1 MVCGQESWRI
11 PLRSS
16 GRSPVLIRYHR
27 AIRLLF
33 LAAAVV
39 LGLTTA
45 AAAVQPLPAHGQT
58 PNSPTITIATDQ
70 ASVYEGGLAVFRLT
84 RYGGQSSPIT
94 VRVKTW
100 EPDHEN
106 TSGQNETEQ
115 IHDIQFSSGSR
126 LATLSVLS
134 YIDARLDAGVL
145 ELKAQ
150 VLPSTDGS
158 HQVGIQ
164 DTATVEVLDLQGT
177 VPPTG
182 LTAIG
187 LWSGQASVTEGW
199 LAPLTF
205 RVERYGE
212 TSEPLSVG
220 VMIEDPQGVLRGN
233 HWDPPPLLP
242 TQVEFAAGSAS
253 ETLLISVP
261 DDQRQVQGASFK
273 VVVLPSTGYLIRGTG
288 ELGFE
293 LSEQVD
299 VLQNDAAQQLE
310 LHFGKDG
317 VNDTDANE
325 GDTFKFV
332 VKRRQQDAD
341 TGKTATFVVRVETDR
356 GGRDRLLGDWTED
369 TPTGRLF
376 KDFPLELIGSDTE
389 IGQEIEVIENGA
401 EEDDWSY
408 WASIRILEDW
418 EGNTLTGAEEAEYWT
433 VKQGFRETTIDVADS
448 GDRTGTVYLS
458 TDQTEVYEGATVLF
472 ILTRSGGPMGEARTV
487 KVKTRE
493 RNRKHNNSIWK
504 GVYYDVT
511 FKPWQST
518 ATLSVLAYVDGEAEE
533 NDDDTLEA
541 ALNDVGTGYQ
551 IGNEDALVVEINDPP
566 DSIPIV
572 DISSY
577 PAVVDEGDAAV
588 FTLSRSGDLSSDVTV
603 NIRYEDVFEVLRGNH
618 WEPAPDLPTAVTI
631 PAGVTTLDVD
641 VPIPDDQRDVPG
653 SRGFLLEIKP
663 SDDYLIGGLDWGTLA
678 SIDVRDNDTAQE
690 LEFYWGFLG
699 EEEDEPAWE
708 DGQAWRTCVTATS
721 CIHGPAEGIFYY
733 EDDRAFAPDYNFDEH
748 WPAHF
753 GVIRRAEDVG
763 KTATFV
769 VRVEHNRG
777 WESPRHADWPID
789 PETGNH
795 YFEFPLTLTGNQRQL
810 VGRIEILDNGIPDP
824 RGWEYSAEI
833 KRIEDV
839 SKGRVLNLAT
849 EAQYWTVQE
858 QPNRLR
864 KNVIRPFDRRW
875 PVYHIENPTPDP
887 VMEGQEVTF
896 TIRRSTGNS
905 FEPAEF
911 QVRTWEPNR
920 REPDGTNP
928 SEQIHTFTLPA
939 VPMTDLLTAHATH
952 TITFAVTATDDTEYE
967 ASDFLKVELL
977 DTVRRNGHSN
987 DSGEVRI
994 VDDDQPTV
1002 SLSVNSTSVTEGDP
1016 VTFTLTRGA
1025 NTTGELIVGVAV
1037 DDPGGFLQ
1045 GNVAWEAVEVP
1056 SSVVFAPGETVKE
1069 INLTPPDDWRDIPN
1083 STLTFTVTQEPEFE
1097 MVGPASLTVQVA
1109 DDDVAPQ
1116 VQISFNQAEVDEGN
1130 DLILAISRI
1139 GEDKNPVE
1147 VALTVGPVG
1156 DQQYQEVA
1164 METGQSLLHIV
1175 YNHPDDSRKG
1185 PDVVYEATLHLGPP
1199 EFWTPTGQ
1207 TSVTGAIL
1215 DNDSYRVGVEAQAR
1229 IYDEGQVLY
1238 YRYFHDGHTAE
1249 NLSVK
1254 LWHSETGNAVGDYFL
1269 GQSNKTIPAGYT
1281 GYRQGYAAEAN
1292 DGSDGDAEFTIKVL
1306 PSEYYEIDPNHA
1318 SVTITVRD
1326 RDPLPVLEFPTS
1338 VEYVGEGEGNA
1349 EIPVDL
1355 TSLLPVLRTVTVDYQ
1370 VIEGNYTDGTD
1381 ITESSGTLEFPAG
1394 TTQVIIE
1401 APVIQDLIA
1410 EGDEQFTVVLSNPVN
1425 ATLLF
1430 GLTTLSSVVIIND
1443 DEPSVSMEAAAA
1455 AVNEGSD
1462 AVFNLTRSRNISDE
1476 LTVLLQVIESA
1487 PKNATS
1493 QVAATFPAGQATTQL
1508 TVSTEDDRVSLG
1520 TYTVTALLES
1530 PNSNG
1535 QPPTYSIEGPLT
1547 ASVTVRDDD
1556 LPEVKIDLISS
1567 GRVYEGDPVEFLL
1580 SRRYFGPELTVS
1592 LGYNPAAAYT
1602 TGLIPTSV
1610 TLPAGANSVR
1620 VTIRTEDDSVAE
1632 DTGELTVTVLDG
1644 VGYRPGYPST
1654 YTLSIFDNDGHR
1666 PGVGVQAAESW
1677 VDEGEDVVFTVTRSG
1692 SAQDPLDARLRLYR
1706 LRSRVTEADLSDP
1719 TLGITTPKDHIFFDE
1734 EEITVSFPTGTRT
1747 FTITKS
1753 TTNDNFNYG
1762 NSSYH
1767 AIVLAGPDD
1776 DYNAY
1781 YDHRETVWVQDDD
1794 RPTVTITA
1802 TTTELYGYPG
1812 HSYGLGT
1819 EFDNPNLELPIILAR
1834 TGDTSGRLLIPG
1846 WVPFTTHNPAPDHD
1860 EDGSLLHDGFFG
1872 HIPPGE
1878 TSYAATYLVHRKVN
1892 ALGRSYRIVLADPHY
1907 CPDDPEECGYGPQ
1920 YTVGTPQEATFRS
1933 YSNLMGVR
1941 IEADQ
1946 TTVAEGGTATF
1957 TLYRHGGKP
1966 DAMTRPLQVRVGVTQ
1981 EGDYISGAI
1990 PETVTFQAGQASA
2003 TLSVPTSNDA
2013 MDEPDGVINAG
2024 ILDADSFDDDE
2035 YAYEFGKYVGTP
2047 WVIYSV
2053 TTAVTDDDYV
2063 LPEVSVADGI
2073 ASEDAGTIEFA
2084 VSLDR
2089 SNNEEASSVDWATQE
2104 DGTTDTATSGIDFT
2118 AASGTLNFAIGETE
2132 KTVTVTLLDDDM
2144 DENHENFNVVLS
2156 NPQNVTLGD
2165 ATATGTI
2172 LDEELASAVIFA
2184 SSQQQDVVE
2193 GEDIVLRM
2201 QRLFPSEPGQVVNV
2215 DDPCYEGSPNTC
2227 FTSSPDANQANVP
2240 LTVNVRVT
2248 QEGAVISG
2256 TAPTTVTFQPGS
2268 IYAYLIISTDDDAT
2282 VEPDGKIKAEI
2293 LNGSGYSPLFVG
2305 YTQSPDEFL
2314 PTSIRTV
2321 YDNDLTFSVGDAAA
2335 SEDAGTLDFT
2345 VSLNA
2350 AAPGDVS
2357 VDVTTVDG
2365 DATSHDNVTATS
2377 LGPDFTAGTKT
2388 LTFLKGEQTKTLSV
2402 ALVDDSI
2409 QERAETFT
2417 VQLSN
2422 SPEHSILADGI
2433 GVGTI
2438 VDDEQPMVA
2447 SVSRTYSIVDEDRA
2461 GPVRFIVELSH
2472 PDTVA
2477 SERNV
2482 SVGWQVAA
2490 GTATEGEDYLA
2501 AGGMYNFPV
2510 GTTSGFLDVTLE
2522 DDNLFEE
2529 EFETFTVELIQQ
2541 GTRLAAISATGA
2553 SFEASIRD
2561 NETLTTGITAESKS
2575 VAEGQLAIFRVT
2587 LTGGLTAEATSV
2599 HVEALGTAEA
2609 AEDYG
2614 IPFGSLSFPPGDSTG
2629 RTVTLEIPAGQ
2640 PSGTITYPI
2649 LNDSVEEDDE
2659 TLTVEVFS
2667 ASSGKRAVSVSPT
2680 QSRASATIL
2689 DQGALTVSIEGVPSV
2704 DEGNAATFTV
2714 YLSKTISED
2723 ISVEWST
2730 RQPGQLLTA
2739 AETAEPDIDYPASAD
2754 TVGIPAGDT
2763 AATFTVSTTD
2773 DTLAEGGETFLVA
2786 LEEARRT
2793 QIVPLGVTQ
2802 AFTTI
2807 VDNDAVPDGLTVAA
2821 TPVRLTEDA
2830 GATDIAV
2837 TVTLDGTTQFTVD
2850 TPVTIE
2856 FIDRPNVNLNAALG
2870 EDYSATTANVAIP
2883 AGQSSV
2889 TTTVTLT
2896 PVDDNIAEDNEIAR
2910 LTAKS
2915 TALTGSD
2922 GLGIVIE
2929 DNDTEPVEV
2938 VITATP
2944 DALDETAGL
2953 TPLDVTASLVGQTAR
2968 QVVTVVTVTTGSGTA
2983 TVGED
2988 FEAASITLT
2997 VPVGE
3002 TSASGTLN
3010 LTVNDDTAHEG
3021 DETLE
3026 ISGNAPG
3033 LMVTEAEVTIRDDDT
3048 APTSIGLSV
3057 TASPV
3062 TEGGGPVSLPV
3073 RATLLGGG
3081 SRVKDTIVNVAVADL
3096 TATALD
3102 DYTAV
3107 WDTPALTIPAG
3118 QFRANTT
3125 LTLTPVQDT
3134 FDEGAETV
3142 AVRGENPDPGLPV
3155 NGVRLTIGDDDPAPT
3170 TVRLAVTPD
3179 SIYEATGVGFVEVTA
3194 ILEGTSTLQEDLQIN
3209 VILVRPDS
3217 KTLTTVGTLLAPLV
3231 ITAGESSG
3239 TSSMLYAGLND
3250 DVDDEDE
3257 TVEVRGDSS
3266 NPDLQVVS
3274 GEVVV
3279 KDDDTAG
3286 VSIWP
3291 SSLSVGEGRRQ
3302 NYTIELDSEPT
3313 SDVTVT
3319 LDLPAN
3325 AGFTVNPGT
3334 ITFTPQTWGPKY
3346 VYVRGNQDDDAADEP
3361 PATIAH
3367 TVISTD
3373 TLYSGAAAGS
3383 VSVTIKDDETAGVT
3397 ISESTLGIEEGATVT
3412 YTVVLDTAPTGD
3424 VTVTIGGATDND
3436 LALDKTSLTFTTTD
3450 WDTPQTVTVTA
3461 EQDDD
3466 AVDEPVVNLTHNVSS
3481 TVDNAYDGTIV
3492 DSVSVTVIDDDTA
3505 GVTVSPTAVTVVGGR
3520 SNEYSVVLDTEP
3532 AGDVSVTIAGLTTTD
3547 LSLDKTSL
3555 TFTTSDWSTAQTVKA
3570 TALEEAAPGTVT
3582 LTHAVSSAADG
3593 EYDGVSADSVAVTI
3607 LEARDEPVVQVGV
3620 TTSDQELTVAEGESN
3635 TYRIVLSS
3643 QPAGVVTVSIG
3654 GIAQTDLSL
3663 SAIPLT
3669 FTTSNWNT
3677 ARTVTVTADQDDDA
3691 VDDTATLTHT
3701 VSSPD
3706 DDDYDGVIAGS
3717 VSVTVTDDDSVG
3729 VTVSKT
3735 SLDIEEGDSATYTV
3749 VLDSEPTGSVTV
3761 TIGGVADSDLTPDKT
3776 SLTFTDQ
3783 DWDVEQEVTV
3793 TAEHDNDAVNE
3804 PQVTITHTVSS
3815 PDADEYDGVIAG
3827 SVSVTVTDD
3836 DSVGVTVS
3844 KTSLDIEEGDSAT
3857 YTVVLD
3863 SEPTGSVT
3871 VTIGGV
3877 ADNDLTPDKTSLTFT
3892 DQDWDAAQTVTVT
3905 AAQDDD
3911 AVDDTATLT
3920 HTVSSPDDDYD
3931 GLIAGSVSVT
3941 VTDDDSVGVTVSKTS
3956 LDIEEGDSA
3965 TYTVVLDSEPT
3976 GSVTV
3981 TVNAPA
3987 NTDVTAEPASLT
3999 FTVNDWDTP
4008 QEVTVAVAQDGDAA
4022 DADATV
4028 THSVSGG
4035 DPAYSAVSVADVAV
4049 SVTDDDK
4056 STVFAADASS
4066 RILTRY
4072 GATTEIALSDY
4083 LADGVTGITFTLSSC
4098 DEWRG
4103 DYYDSAVVEDERLV
4117 LESNTLG
4124 HIHGSNTQPET
4135 VCTITGTG
4143 GGRNQDQEFRLY
4155 TVSDRTPLSLLP
4167 GALSLVEARPSE
4179 VDIRISV
4186 PQGAQDYLR
4195 LGWREIG
4202 GQPIFRVVS
4211 GVSDGTV
4218 LTITDLEQGTEYD
4231 VRASLMTFQGF
4242 DLYRVGNSGAP
4253 LSLILDGRPD
4263 SKWIGNLASGG
4274 LGMSQT
4280 IRVMSAYRSSLSI
4293 ADVRESE
4300 DVGDMVF
4307 EVTLSEASDDVVTV
4321 DWTTSSDTAETPTDY
4336 QAESG
4341 TLTFPAGEIVQTL
4354 TVTIN
4359 NDMVDEEEEETFTVT
4374 LTNAV
4379 NAMIEDAFAT
4389 GTITDDDVP
4398 SVTVSFG
4405 QDTYTVDEGSNV
4417 TVKVKLDADPER
4429 TVTIPITATDQD
4441 GASGDDYSGVPARVT
4456 FNSGDTEVDISFSAA
4471 SDNVDDD
4478 GESVKLTFGSSLPTG
4493 VIKGSTD
4500 EAVVNITDDDVPS
4513 VTVSFGQGTYT
4524 VDEGSNVT
4532 VKVKLDADPE
4542 RTVTIPITATDQDGA
4557 SGDDYSGVPARV
4569 TFNSG
4574 DTEVDISFSAAS
4586 DNVDDDGESVKLTFG
4601 SSLPTGVTKGS
4612 TDEAVVNI
4620 TDDDVPSVS
4629 VSFGQD
4635 TYTVAEGSSVT
4646 VKVKLDA
4653 DPERTVAIPIT
4664 TANRG
4669 GTSDSDYSGVPARV
4683 TFNSGDTEKSFTI
4696 EATEDNLEDSGES
4709 VKLGLGTLPTG
4720 VSAGTNDEASVSIA
4734 NVSAQNSLTVN
4745 FGASVYGMIEGD
4757 TAFVM
4762 VTLSTAPG
4770 SEVTIPLTKVE
4781 QGGASSADYSGVP
4794 GGLTFG
4800 SSVTEKT
4807 FTFSSTEDA
4816 IDDDGESVK
4825 LGFGM
4830 LPDGIAAGST
4840 SETTVDIIDDD
4851 APATVEV
4858 SFEKGTY
4865 TVDEGSSVTVKVK
4878 LDADPE
4884 RTVTIPITAT
4894 DQDGASGDD
4903 YSGVPARVT
4912 FNSGDTEVDISFSAA
4927 SDNVDDDDESVKL
4940 TFGSLPDGVSASG
4953 TTEATVNITDDDTA
4967 GVTVNPTS
4975 LTLDEGGTATY
4986 TVVLDTEPTG
4996 DVTVTIQDP
5005 TDNTDVTA
5013 GPASLA
5019 FTDQNWDTA
5028 QTVTVSAAQDDNAGD
5043 ETATITHTV
5052 AVYGTVT
5059 TADDVTVA
5067 VADDAPDSLAVSFE
5081 KGTYTVDEGS
5091 SVTVKVKLDAD
5102 PERTVTI
5109 PITATDQDGA
5119 SGDDYSGV
5127 PARVTFNSGDTEVD
5141 ISFSAAS
5148 DNVDDDGESVKLT
5161 FGSSLPTGVT
5171 KGSTDE
5177 AVVNITDDDVP
5188 SVSVSF
5194 GQDTYTVAEGSSVT
5208 VKVKLDADPERTVAI
5223 PITTANRG
5231 GTSDSDYSGVPAR
5244 VTFNSGDTEVDI
5256 SFSAASDNVDD
5267 DGESVK
5273 LTFGSSLPTGVTKGS
5288 TDEAVVN
5295 ITDDDVPSVSVS
5307 FGQDTYT
5314 VAEGSSVTVKVKL
5327 DADPERT
5334 VTIPI
5339 TATDQDGASGDDY
5352 SGVPARVTF
5361 NSGDTEVDISFSAA
5375 SDNVDD
5381 DGESVKLTFGSS
5393 LPTGVTKGSTDEA
5406 VVNITDDD
5414 VPSVSVSF
5422 GQDTYTVDEGSSVT
5436 VKVKLDEDPER
5447 TVTIPIT
5454 ATDQDGA
5461 SGDDYSG
5468 VPARVTFNSGDTE
5481 VDITFSAASDNVD
5494 DDGESV
5500 KLGFGNLPEGVTASA
5515 SAQESTVS
5523 IMDDDVTISFGAEQ
5537 YSATEGGP
5545 DAKIT
5550 VKLNSAPLSQVI
5562 IPLTAQGHDGAT
5574 QADWS
5579 GVPASLTFGTGDTSK
5594 HFDLVAFDDT
5604 VEDDGEMV
5612 ELGFGPLPAGVL
5624 AGTPSTARVTLMN
5637 DDEAVTEVSFESSDY
5652 SVNEGHGVEVMVK
5665 LDPAPDHPM
5674 DIQLHKTN
5682 MNGASDG
5689 DYHGIPS
5696 MLTFE
5701 TGETEKGFTFF
5712 AEPDNE
5718 NDDGETVMVSFEA
5731 LPAMVRKGDPSE
5743 ARVTLRDNGSPSQ
5756 DGITCIDHN
5765 RDNIVTILSGRGEIS
5780 KPGETD
5786 TWIIPGVDP
5795 YRTYFVEI
5803 LGADS
5808 NEDIWGQSFGT
5819 LTLEDPD
5826 PVSYYHEDH
5835 IGASGGGWGL
5845 GSIRAE
5851 NGVGRNIRFIFIGG
5865 TPGDYVLTVESGVED
5880 GTGSYQV
5887 LVRHSNYCIT
5897 RADGSILFPWEGG
5910 PKGYALDVPG
5920 NTSTTASV
5928 YHPISDSGLFDHSSG
5943 PPLLGDNWDDEPD
5956 EDWYQLPLKANMEY
5970 EVYLEADSD
5979 VPVKHRLTRPRIVG
5993 IYDEQGVEVHP
6004 GAAGSG
6010 TDTSVSLTFQTTNL
6024 GRYYLAVGSNPGDR
6038 EGLYSFYVQEVRTGN
6053 AGQAATNNSPTGGPG
6068 ITDLPRVGEVLTA
6081 TTSGISDADGVE
6093 NASFSYQWV
6102 RHDPAANT
6110 DTDIPGETGSTYT
6123 VTREDRDRAIK
6134 VRVSFTDDGGNHETL
6149 TSFALLVLPPVNT
6162 PATGQP
6168 TISGRIEVGQ
6178 TLTADTSG
6186 ISDHDGLDNVAY
6198 SYQWIRN
6205 DGTSDT
6211 DITDATDS
6219 THTLAD
6225 ADGGQTIKV
6234 RVSFTD
6240 DAGNDERLTSAA
6252 TAEVSAGEATAEP
6265 PGRPSNLT
6273 GAANPDGTVTLRWD
6287 APDDDS
6293 VTGYQILRR
6302 RPGEGEGTLLV
6313 HVNDTGSTATEYTD
6327 NDVTPDVGH
6336 AYRVKAINAAGLS
6349 KQSNFVNVTP
6359 GQPAEPAQNNP
6370 ATGTPGIGGTVQ
6382 VGETLTADT
6391 SGIADEDGLTNVS
6404 YSYQWIVSDGG
6415 ADIDITSATDSS
6427 YTLVDADEGLAI
6439 KVRVSFTDDAGNE
6452 EAFTS
6457 VATATVAARP
6467 NKP

>member
-1 MVCGQESWRI
+1 M
-11 PLRSS
+11 
-16 GRSPVLIRYHR
+16 
-27 AIRLLF
+27 
-33 LAAAVV
+33 
-39 LGLTTA
+39 
-45 AAAVQPLPAHGQT
+45 
-58 PNSPTITIATDQ
+58 
-70 ASVYEGGLAVFRLT
+70 
-84 RYGGQSSPIT
+84 
-94 VRVKTW
+94 
-100 EPDHEN
+100 
-106 TSGQNETEQ
+106 
-115 IHDIQFSSGSR
+115 
-126 LATLSVLS
+126 
-134 YIDARLDAGVL
+134 
-145 ELKAQ
+145 
-150 VLPSTDGS
+150 
-158 HQVGIQ
+158 
-164 DTATVEVLDLQGT
+164 
-177 VPPTG
+177 
-182 LTAIG
+182 
-187 LWSGQASVTEGW
+187 
-199 LAPLTF
+199 
-205 RVERYGE
+205 
-212 TSEPLSVG
+212 
-220 VMIEDPQGVLRGN
+220 
-233 HWDPPPLLP
+233 
-242 TQVEFAAGSAS
+242 
-253 ETLLISVP
+253 
-261 DDQRQVQGASFK
+261 
-273 VVVLPSTGYLIRGTG
+273 
-288 ELGFE
+288 
-293 LSEQVD
+293 
-299 VLQNDAAQQLE
+299 
-310 LHFGKDG
+310 
-317 VNDTDANE
+317 
-325 GDTFKFV
+325 
-332 VKRRQQDAD
+332 
-341 TGKTATFVVRVETDR
+341 
-356 GGRDRLLGDWTED
+356 
-369 TPTGRLF
+369 
-376 KDFPLELIGSDTE
+376 
-389 IGQEIEVIENGA
+389 
-401 EEDDWSY
+401 
-408 WASIRILEDW
+408 
-418 EGNTLTGAEEAEYWT
+418 
-433 VKQGFRETTIDVADS
+433 
-448 GDRTGTVYLS
+448 
-458 TDQTEVYEGATVLF
+458 
-472 ILTRSGGPMGEARTV
+472 
-487 KVKTRE
+487 
-493 RNRKHNNSIWK
+493 
-504 GVYYDVT
+504 
-511 FKPWQST
+511 
-518 ATLSVLAYVDGEAEE
+518 
-533 NDDDTLEA
+533 
-541 ALNDVGTGYQ
+541 
-551 IGNEDALVVEINDPP
+551 
-566 DSIPIV
+566 
-572 DISSY
+572 
-577 PAVVDEGDAAV
+577 
-588 FTLSRSGDLSSDVTV
+588 
-603 NIRYEDVFEVLRGNH
+603 
-618 WEPAPDLPTAVTI
+618 
-631 PAGVTTLDVD
+631 
-641 VPIPDDQRDVPG
+641 
-653 SRGFLLEIKP
+653 
-663 SDDYLIGGLDWGTLA
+663 
-678 SIDVRDNDTAQE
+678 
-690 LEFYWGFLG
+690 
-699 EEEDEPAWE
+699 
-708 DGQAWRTCVTATS
+708 
-721 CIHGPAEGIFYY
+721 
-733 EDDRAFAPDYNFDEH
+733 
-748 WPAHF
+748 
-753 GVIRRAEDVG
+753 G

-777 WESPRHADWPID
+777 WESPRHAHWPID
-789 PETGNH
+789 PETGKH

-833 KRIEDV
+833 KRVEDV
-839 SKGRVLNLAT
+839 SDGTVLT
-849 EAQYWTVQE
+849 RKQEAQYWTVQE

-896 TIRRSTGNS
+896 TILRNSGNS

-939 VPMTDLLTAHATH
+939 VPMTDLLTANATN

-967 ASDFLKVELL
+967 ASDFLQVELL
-977 DTVRRNGHSN
+977 DTVRRNGQST

-1016 VTFTLTRGA
+1016 VAFTLTRGA

-1069 INLTPPDDWRDIPN
+1069 INLTPPDDWRDIPD

-1164 METGQSLLHIV
+1164 METGQSLLHII

-1215 DNDSYRVGVEAQAR
+1215 DNDPYRVGVEAQAR

-1292 DGSDGDAEFTIKVL
+1292 DGSDGDAEFTIEVL

-1394 TTQVIIE
+1394 TTQIIIE
-1401 APVIQDLIA
+1401 APVIQDTIA
-1410 EGDEQFTVVLSNPVN
+1410 ESDEQFTVVLSNPVN
-1425 ATLLF
+1425 ATLQD
-1430 GLTTLSSVVIIND
+1430 GQTTLSAVVIIND

-1462 AVFNLTRSRNISDE
+1462 AVFNLTRSRNTSDE
-1476 LTVLLQVIESA
+1476 LTVLLQVIETA

-1508 TVSTEDDRVSLG
+1508 TVSTEDDQVSLG
-1520 TYTVTALLES
+1520 TYTVTALLGS
-1530 PNSNG
+1530 LNSNG

-1556 LPEVKIDLISS
+1556 LPEVRIILISS
-1567 GRVYEGDPVEFLL
+1567 GRLFEGDPVEFLI
-1580 SRRYFGPELTVS
+1580 SRPFIGPELTVS
-1592 LGYNPAAAYT
+1592 LEYNPAAAYT

-1610 TLPAGANSVR
+1610 TLPAGAYSVR

-1644 VGYRPGYPST
+1644 VGYRPTYPST
-1654 YTLSIFDNDGHR
+1654 FTFPIFDNDGGL
-1666 PGVGVQAAESW
+1666 PAVGVQAAESW

-1719 TLGITTPKDHIFFDE
+1719 TLGITTPKELIFFDE
-1734 EEITVSFPTGTRT
+1734 EEVTVSFPAGTGT

-1753 TTNDNFNYG
+1753 TTDDNFNYG
-1762 NSSYH
+1762 NSTYH
-1767 AIVLAGPDD
+1767 AVVLAGPND
-1776 DYNAY
+1776 DYRAY

-1802 TTTELYGYPG
+1802 TTTEVYGYPRR
-1812 HSYGLGT
+1812 SDDLGMA
-1819 EFDNPNLELPIILAR
+1819 FDNPLLELPVTLTR
-1834 TGDTSGRLLIPG
+1834 TGDTSGRLIISG
-1846 WVPFTTHNPAPDHD
+1846 WTPFTTYNPAPDHD
-1860 EDGSLLHDGFFG
+1860 EHVRQRDTTFFG

-1878 TSYAATYLVHRKVN
+1878 TSYAATHLFHSNVN

-1920 YTVGTPQEATFRS
+1920 YTVGTPQEATIRS

-1990 PETVTFQAGQASA
+1990 PETVTFQPGQASA

-2013 MDEPDGVINAG
+2013 MDEPNGVINAS
-2024 ILDADSFDDDE
+2024 ILSADSFDDDE

-2084 VSLDR
+2084 VSLNR
-2089 SNNEEASSVDWATQE
+2089 ANNEEAASVDWATQE

-2201 QRLFPSEPGQVVNV
+2201 QRLFPREPGQVVNV

-2227 FTSSPDANQANVP
+2227 FTSSPDANQTNVP

-2248 QEGAVISG
+2248 QEGTVISG

-2377 LGPDFTAGTKT
+2377 LGPDFTAGTQT
-2388 LTFLKGEQTKTLSV
+2388 LTFLKGEQTKILSV
-2402 ALVDDSI
+2402 ALLDDSI

-2422 SPEHSILADGI
+2422 SPEHSTLADGI
-2433 GVGTI
+2433 GVGNI
-2438 VDDEQPMVA
+2438 VDDEQHMVA

-2477 SERNV
+2477 SERHV

-2501 AGGMYNFPV
+2501 AGGMYKFPV

-2529 EFETFTVELIQQ
+2529 EFETFAVELIQQ

-2553 SFEASIRD
+2553 SFEVSIRD
-2561 NETLTTGITAESKS
+2561 NETLTTAITAESKS

-2609 AEDYG
+2609 VEDYG

-2754 TVGIPAGDT
+2754 TVVIPVGDT

-2773 DTLAEGGETFLVA
+2773 DTLAEGGETFRVA
-2786 LEEARRT
+2786 LEEARRGTGSESDPVPLGVT
-2793 QIVPLGVTQ
+2793 QAGSESDPVPLGVTQ

-2807 VDNDAVPDGLTVAA
+2807 VDNDAVPNGFTVSA

-2830 GATDIAV
+2830 GATEIAV
-2837 TVTLDGTTQFTVD
+2837 TVTLDGTTQLTVD

-2856 FIDRPNVNLNAALG
+2856 FIDRPNANLNATLG
-2870 EDYSATTANVAIP
+2870 EDYSATTANVVIP

-2915 TALTGSD
+2915 TALTGSHA
-2922 GLGIVIE
+2922 LGIVIE
-2929 DNDTEPVEV
+2929 DNDIEPVEV

-2953 TPLDVTASLVGQTAR
+2953 TPLDVTATLVGQTAR

-2988 FEAASITLT
+2988 FEAASIILT

-3002 TSASGTLN
+3002 MSASGTLN

-3062 TEGGGPVSLPV
+3062 TEGGGAVSLPV

-3118 QFRANTT
+3118 QFSANTT

-3194 ILEGTSTLQEDLQIN
+3194 ILEGTSTLQKDLQIN
-3209 VILVRPDS
+3209 VLLVRPDS
-3217 KTLTTVGTLLAPLV
+3217 KTLTIVGTLLAPLV

-3250 DVDDEDE
+3250 DVDDADE

-3291 SSLSVGEGRRQ
+3291 SSLSVEEGRRQ

-3319 LDLPAN
+3319 VDLPAN

-3383 VSVTIKDDETAGVT
+3383 VSVTIKDDETAAVT

-3492 DSVSVTVIDDDTA
+3492 DSVSVTVIDDDTV

-3570 TALEEAAPGTVT
+3570 TALGEAAPGTVT
-3582 LTHAVSSAADG
+3582 LTHTVSSAADG
-3593 EYDGVSADSVAVTI
+3593 EYVGVSADSVAVTI

-3620 TTSDQELTVAEGESN
+3620 TTSDQELTVAEGESK

-3677 ARTVTVTADQDDDA
+3677 AQTVTVTADQDDDA

-3706 DDDYDGVIAGS
+3706 DDDYDGLSAGG

-3729 VTVSKT
+3729 VTISDT
-3735 SLDIEEGDSATYTV
+3735 SLDMEEGDSAPYTV
-3749 VLDSEPTGSVTV
+3749 VLTSEPAGDVTV
-3761 TIGGVADSDLTPDKT
+3761 AIEGITDTDLSPDNA
-3776 SLTFTDQ
+3776 SLIFTAQ
-3783 DWDVEQEVTV
+3783 NWSIPQTVTL
-3793 TAEHDNDAVNE
+3793 TAEHDNDTVDE
-3804 PQVTITHTVSS
+3804 PQVTITHSVSS
-3815 PDADEYDGVIAG
+3815 TDDPTYGGLNVG
-3827 SVSVTVTDD
+3827 SIVVTVTDD
-3836 DSVGVTVS
+3836 DTVGVTVS
-3844 KTSLDIEEGDSAT
+3844 FKQGS
-3857 YTVVLD
+3857 YTVA
-3863 SEPTGSVT
+3863 EGS
-3871 VTIGGV
+3871 
-3877 ADNDLTPDKTSLTFT
+3877 
-3892 DQDWDAAQTVTVT
+3892 TVTVT
-3905 AAQDDD
+3905 VTLNANPERTVTIPLTATDQDGASSSDYSGVP
-3911 AVDDTATLT
+3911 ASITFNADDT
-3920 HTVSSPDDDYD
+3920 
-3931 GLIAGSVSVT
+3931 
-3941 VTDDDSVGVTVSKTS
+3941 
-3956 LDIEEGDSA
+3956 
-3965 TYTVVLDSEPT
+3965 
-3976 GSVTV
+3976 
-3981 TVNAPA
+3981 
-3987 NTDVTAEPASLT
+3987 
-3999 FTVNDWDTP
+3999 
-4008 QEVTVAVAQDGDAA
+4008 EVD
-4022 DADATV
+4022 
-4028 THSVSGG
+4028 
-4035 DPAYSAVSVADVAV
+4035 
-4049 SVTDDDK
+4049 
-4056 STVFAADASS
+4056 
-4066 RILTRY
+4066 
-4072 GATTEIALSDY
+4072 
-4083 LADGVTGITFTLSSC
+4083 ITFT
-4098 DEWRG
+4098 
-4103 DYYDSAVVEDERLV
+4103 A
-4117 LESNTLG
+4117 T
-4124 HIHGSNTQPET
+4124 
-4135 VCTITGTG
+4135 
-4143 GGRNQDQEFRLY
+4143 QDQDNDDGESVKLTFGN
-4155 TVSDRTPLSLLP
+4155 LP
-4167 GALSLVEARPSE
+4167 A
-4179 VDIRISV
+4179 
-4186 PQGAQDYLR
+4186 
-4195 LGWREIG
+4195 
-4202 GQPIFRVVS
+4202 
-4211 GVSDGTV
+4211 GVSAGT
-4218 LTITDLEQGTEYD
+4218 TDE
-4231 VRASLMTFQGF
+4231 A
-4242 DLYRVGNSGAP
+4242 
-4253 LSLILDGRPD
+4253 
-4263 SKWIGNLASGG
+4263 
-4274 LGMSQT
+4274 
-4280 IRVMSAYRSSLSI
+4280 
-4293 ADVRESE
+4293 
-4300 DVGDMVF
+4300 MV
-4307 EVTLSEASDDVVTV
+4307 
-4321 DWTTSSDTAETPTDY
+4321 
-4336 QAESG
+4336 
-4341 TLTFPAGEIVQTL
+4341 
-4354 TVTIN
+4354 N
-4359 NDMVDEEEEETFTVT
+4359 
-4374 LTNAV
+4374 
-4379 NAMIEDAFAT
+4379 
-4389 GTITDDDVP
+4389 ITDDDVP
-4398 SVTVSFG
+4398 SVAVSFEQG
-4405 QDTYTVDEGSNV
+4405 SYSVDEGSTV
-4417 TVKVKLDADPER
+4417 TVTVTLNADPER
-4429 TVTIPITATDQD
+4429 TVTIPITTTDQD
-4441 GASGDDYSGVPARVT
+4441 GASSSDYSGVPASVT
-4456 FNSGDTEVDISFSAA
+4456 FNAGDTEVDITFTA
-4471 SDNVDDD
+4471 SSDSVDDD
-4478 GESVKLTFGSSLPTG
+4478 GESVKLTFGNLPVG
-4493 VIKGSTD
+4493 VSAGSTD
-4500 EAVVNITDDDVPS
+4500 EAVVTITDDDVPS
-4513 VTVSFGQGTYT
+4513 VEVSFKQGSYSVAEGDT
-4524 VDEGSNVT
+4524 VDVT
-4532 VKVKLDADPE
+4532 VTLSEDPE
-4542 RTVTIPITATDQDGA
+4542 RTVTVPITTTDQD
-4557 SGDDYSGVPARV
+4557 
-4569 TFNSG
+4569 
-4574 DTEVDISFSAAS
+4574 
-4586 DNVDDDGESVKLTFG
+4586 
-4601 SSLPTGVTKGS
+4601 
-4612 TDEAVVNI
+4612 
-4620 TDDDVPSVS
+4620 
-4629 VSFGQD
+4629 
-4635 TYTVAEGSSVT
+4635 
-4646 VKVKLDA
+4646 
-4653 DPERTVAIPIT
+4653 
-4664 TANRG
+4664 
-4669 GTSDSDYSGVPARV
+4669 
-4683 TFNSGDTEKSFTI
+4683 
-4696 EATEDNLEDSGES
+4696 
-4709 VKLGLGTLPTG
+4709 
-4720 VSAGTNDEASVSIA
+4720 
-4734 NVSAQNSLTVN
+4734 
-4745 FGASVYGMIEGD
+4745 
-4757 TAFVM
+4757 
-4762 VTLSTAPG
+4762 
-4770 SEVTIPLTKVE
+4770 
-4781 QGGASSADYSGVP
+4781 GASSADYSGVP
-4794 GGLTFG
+4794 ANVTFVPG
-4800 SSVTEKT
+4800 DTEETIT
-4807 FTFSSTEDA
+4807 FTATQDL
-4816 IDDDGESVK
+4816 DNDDGESVK
-4825 LGFGM
+4825 L
-4830 LPDGIAAGST
+4830 
-4840 SETTVDIIDDD
+4840 
-4851 APATVEV
+4851 
-4858 SFEKGTY
+4858 
-4865 TVDEGSSVTVKVK
+4865 
-4878 LDADPE
+4878 
-4884 RTVTIPITAT
+4884 
-4894 DQDGASGDD
+4894 
-4903 YSGVPARVT
+4903 
-4912 FNSGDTEVDISFSAA
+4912 
-4927 SDNVDDDDESVKL
+4927 
-4940 TFGSLPDGVSASG
+4940 
-4953 TTEATVNITDDDTA
+4953 
-4967 GVTVNPTS
+4967 
-4975 LTLDEGGTATY
+4975 
-4986 TVVLDTEPTG
+4986 
-4996 DVTVTIQDP
+4996 
-5005 TDNTDVTA
+5005 
-5013 GPASLA
+5013 
-5019 FTDQNWDTA
+5019 
-5028 QTVTVSAAQDDNAGD
+5028 
-5043 ETATITHTV
+5043 
-5052 AVYGTVT
+5052 
-5059 TADDVTVA
+5059 
-5067 VADDAPDSLAVSFE
+5067 
-5081 KGTYTVDEGS
+5081 
-5091 SVTVKVKLDAD
+5091 
-5102 PERTVTI
+5102 
-5109 PITATDQDGA
+5109 
-5119 SGDDYSGV
+5119 
-5127 PARVTFNSGDTEVD
+5127 
-5141 ISFSAAS
+5141 
-5148 DNVDDDGESVKLT
+5148 
-5161 FGSSLPTGVT
+5161 
-5171 KGSTDE
+5171 
-5177 AVVNITDDDVP
+5177 
-5188 SVSVSF
+5188 
-5194 GQDTYTVAEGSSVT
+5194 
-5208 VKVKLDADPERTVAI
+5208 
-5223 PITTANRG
+5223 
-5231 GTSDSDYSGVPAR
+5231 
-5244 VTFNSGDTEVDI
+5244 
-5256 SFSAASDNVDD
+5256 
-5267 DGESVK
+5267 
-5273 LTFGSSLPTGVTKGS
+5273 
-5288 TDEAVVN
+5288 
-5295 ITDDDVPSVSVS
+5295 
-5307 FGQDTYT
+5307 
-5314 VAEGSSVTVKVKL
+5314 
-5327 DADPERT
+5327 
-5334 VTIPI
+5334 
-5339 TATDQDGASGDDY
+5339 
-5352 SGVPARVTF
+5352 
-5361 NSGDTEVDISFSAA
+5361 
-5375 SDNVDD
+5375 
-5381 DGESVKLTFGSS
+5381 
-5393 LPTGVTKGSTDEA
+5393 
-5406 VVNITDDD
+5406 
-5414 VPSVSVSF
+5414 
-5422 GQDTYTVDEGSSVT
+5422 
-5436 VKVKLDEDPER
+5436 
-5447 TVTIPIT
+5447 
-5454 ATDQDGA
+5454 
-5461 SGDDYSG
+5461 
-5468 VPARVTFNSGDTE
+5468 
-5481 VDITFSAASDNVD
+5481 
-5494 DDGESV
+5494 
-5500 KLGFGNLPEGVTASA
+5500 
-5515 SAQESTVS
+5515 
-5523 IMDDDVTISFGAEQ
+5523 
-5537 YSATEGGP
+5537 
-5545 DAKIT
+5545 
-5550 VKLNSAPLSQVI
+5550 
-5562 IPLTAQGHDGAT
+5562 
-5574 QADWS
+5574 
-5579 GVPASLTFGTGDTSK
+5579 
-5594 HFDLVAFDDT
+5594 
-5604 VEDDGEMV
+5604 
-5612 ELGFGPLPAGVL
+5612 
-5624 AGTPSTARVTLMN
+5624 
-5637 DDEAVTEVSFESSDY
+5637 
-5652 SVNEGHGVEVMVK
+5652 
-5665 LDPAPDHPM
+5665 
-5674 DIQLHKTN
+5674 
-5682 MNGASDG
+5682 
-5689 DYHGIPS
+5689 
-5696 MLTFE
+5696 
-5701 TGETEKGFTFF
+5701 
-5712 AEPDNE
+5712 
-5718 NDDGETVMVSFEA
+5718 
-5731 LPAMVRKGDPSE
+5731 
-5743 ARVTLRDNGSPSQ
+5743 
-5756 DGITCIDHN
+5756 
-5765 RDNIVTILSGRGEIS
+5765 
-5780 KPGETD
+5780 
-5786 TWIIPGVDP
+5786 
-5795 YRTYFVEI
+5795 
-5803 LGADS
+5803 
-5808 NEDIWGQSFGT
+5808 SFGT
-5819 LTLEDPD
+5819 P
-5826 PVSYYHEDH
+5826 
-5835 IGASGGGWGL
+5835 
-5845 GSIRAE
+5845 
-5851 NGVGRNIRFIFIGG
+5851 
-5865 TPGDYVLTVESGVED
+5865 
-5880 GTGSYQV
+5880 
-5887 LVRHSNYCIT
+5887 C
-5897 RADGSILFPWEGG
+5897 
-5910 PKGYALDVPG
+5910 
-5920 NTSTTASV
+5920 
-5928 YHPISDSGLFDHSSG
+5928 
-5943 PPLLGDNWDDEPD
+5943 
-5956 EDWYQLPLKANMEY
+5956 
-5970 EVYLEADSD
+5970 
-5979 VPVKHRLTRPRIVG
+5979 
-5993 IYDEQGVEVHP
+5993 
-6004 GAAGSG
+6004 
-6010 TDTSVSLTFQTTNL
+6010 
-6024 GRYYLAVGSNPGDR
+6024 
-6038 EGLYSFYVQEVRTGN
+6038 
-6053 AGQAATNNSPTGGPG
+6053 
-6068 ITDLPRVGEVLTA
+6068 
-6081 TTSGISDADGVE
+6081 
-6093 NASFSYQWV
+6093 
-6102 RHDPAANT
+6102 
-6110 DTDIPGETGSTYT
+6110 
-6123 VTREDRDRAIK
+6123 
-6134 VRVSFTDDGGNHETL
+6134 
-6149 TSFALLVLPPVNT
+6149 
-6162 PATGQP
+6162 
-6168 TISGRIEVGQ
+6168 
-6178 TLTADTSG
+6178 
-6186 ISDHDGLDNVAY
+6186 
-6198 SYQWIRN
+6198 
-6205 DGTSDT
+6205 
-6211 DITDATDS
+6211 
-6219 THTLAD
+6219 
-6225 ADGGQTIKV
+6225 
-6234 RVSFTD
+6234 
-6240 DAGNDERLTSAA
+6240 
-6252 TAEVSAGEATAEP
+6252 
-6265 PGRPSNLT
+6265 
-6273 GAANPDGTVTLRWD
+6273 
-6287 APDDDS
+6287 
-6293 VTGYQILRR
+6293 
-6302 RPGEGEGTLLV
+6302 RPG
-6313 HVNDTGSTATEYTD
+6313 
-6327 NDVTPDVGH
+6327 
-6336 AYRVKAINAAGLS
+6336 
-6349 KQSNFVNVTP
+6349 
-6359 GQPAEPAQNNP
+6359 
-6370 ATGTPGIGGTVQ
+6370 
-6382 VGETLTADT
+6382 
-6391 SGIADEDGLTNVS
+6391 
-6404 YSYQWIVSDGG
+6404 
-6415 ADIDITSATDSS
+6415 
-6427 YTLVDADEGLAI
+6427 
-6439 KVRVSFTDDAGNE
+6439 
-6452 EAFTS
+6452 
-6457 VATATVAARP
+6457 
-6467 NKP
+6467 

>member
-1 MVCGQESWRI
+1 M
-11 PLRSS
+11 
-16 GRSPVLIRYHR
+16 
-27 AIRLLF
+27 
-33 LAAAVV
+33 
-39 LGLTTA
+39 
-45 AAAVQPLPAHGQT
+45 
-58 PNSPTITIATDQ
+58 
-70 ASVYEGGLAVFRLT
+70 
-84 RYGGQSSPIT
+84 
-94 VRVKTW
+94 
-100 EPDHEN
+100 
-106 TSGQNETEQ
+106 
-115 IHDIQFSSGSR
+115 
-126 LATLSVLS
+126 
-134 YIDARLDAGVL
+134 
-145 ELKAQ
+145 
-150 VLPSTDGS
+150 
-158 HQVGIQ
+158 
-164 DTATVEVLDLQGT
+164 
-177 VPPTG
+177 
-182 LTAIG
+182 
-187 LWSGQASVTEGW
+187 
-199 LAPLTF
+199 
-205 RVERYGE
+205 
-212 TSEPLSVG
+212 
-220 VMIEDPQGVLRGN
+220 
-233 HWDPPPLLP
+233 
-242 TQVEFAAGSAS
+242 
-253 ETLLISVP
+253 
-261 DDQRQVQGASFK
+261 
-273 VVVLPSTGYLIRGTG
+273 
-288 ELGFE
+288 
-293 LSEQVD
+293 
-299 VLQNDAAQQLE
+299 
-310 LHFGKDG
+310 
-317 VNDTDANE
+317 
-325 GDTFKFV
+325 
-332 VKRRQQDAD
+332 
-341 TGKTATFVVRVETDR
+341 
-356 GGRDRLLGDWTED
+356 
-369 TPTGRLF
+369 
-376 KDFPLELIGSDTE
+376 
-389 IGQEIEVIENGA
+389 
-401 EEDDWSY
+401 
-408 WASIRILEDW
+408 
-418 EGNTLTGAEEAEYWT
+418 
-433 VKQGFRETTIDVADS
+433 
-448 GDRTGTVYLS
+448 
-458 TDQTEVYEGATVLF
+458 
-472 ILTRSGGPMGEARTV
+472 
-487 KVKTRE
+487 
-493 RNRKHNNSIWK
+493 
-504 GVYYDVT
+504 
-511 FKPWQST
+511 
-518 ATLSVLAYVDGEAEE
+518 
-533 NDDDTLEA
+533 
-541 ALNDVGTGYQ
+541 
-551 IGNEDALVVEINDPP
+551 
-566 DSIPIV
+566 
-572 DISSY
+572 
-577 PAVVDEGDAAV
+577 
-588 FTLSRSGDLSSDVTV
+588 
-603 NIRYEDVFEVLRGNH
+603 
-618 WEPAPDLPTAVTI
+618 
-631 PAGVTTLDVD
+631 
-641 VPIPDDQRDVPG
+641 
-653 SRGFLLEIKP
+653 
-663 SDDYLIGGLDWGTLA
+663 
-678 SIDVRDNDTAQE
+678 
-690 LEFYWGFLG
+690 
-699 EEEDEPAWE
+699 
-708 DGQAWRTCVTATS
+708 
-721 CIHGPAEGIFYY
+721 
-733 EDDRAFAPDYNFDEH
+733 
-748 WPAHF
+748 
-753 GVIRRAEDVG
+753 
-763 KTATFV
+763 
-769 VRVEHNRG
+769 EHNRG
-777 WESPRHADWPID
+777 WESPRHAHWPID
-789 PETGNH
+789 PVTGKH

-833 KRIEDV
+833 KRVEDV
-839 SKGRVLNLAT
+839 SDGTVLT
-849 EAQYWTVQE
+849 RKQEAQYWTVQE

-864 KNVIRPFDRRW
+864 KNVIRPFDRGW
-875 PVYHIENPTPDP
+875 PFYHIENPTPDP

-920 REPDGTNP
+920 RGPDGTNP

-967 ASDFLKVELL
+967 ASDFLQVELL

-1069 INLTPPDDWRDIPN
+1069 INLTPPDDWRDIPD
-1083 STLTFTVTQEPEFE
+1083 SSLTFTVTQEPEFA

-1164 METGQSLLHIV
+1164 METGQSLLHII

-1215 DNDSYRVGVEAQAR
+1215 DNDPYRVGVEAQVR

-1292 DGSDGDAEFTIKVL
+1292 DGSDGDAEFTIEVL

-1381 ITESSGTLEFPAG
+1381 IVESSGTLEFPAG

-1401 APVIQDLIA
+1401 APVIQDLVA
-1410 EGDEQFTVVLSNPVN
+1410 ESDEQFTVVLSNPVN
-1425 ATLLF
+1425 ATLQD
-1430 GLTTLSSVVIIND
+1430 GQTTLSAVVIIND

-1455 AVNEGSD
+1455 VVNEGSD
-1462 AVFNLTRSRNISDE
+1462 VVFNLTRSRNTSDE
-1476 LTVLLQVIESA
+1476 LTVLLQVIETA

-1508 TVSTEDDRVSLG
+1508 TVSTEDDQVSLG

-1556 LPEVKIDLISS
+1556 LPEVKIILISS
-1567 GRVYEGDPVEFLL
+1567 GRLFEGDPVEFLI
-1580 SRRYFGPELTVS
+1580 SRRHFGPALTVS
-1592 LGYNPAAAYT
+1592 LEYNPAAAYT

-1610 TLPAGANSVR
+1610 TLPAGAYSVR

-1644 VGYRPGYPST
+1644 VGYRPTYPST
-1654 YTLSIFDNDGHR
+1654 FTFPIFDNDGVL
-1666 PGVGVQAAESW
+1666 PAVGVQAAESW
-1677 VDEGEDVVFTVTRSG
+1677 VDEGEDVVFTVTRSP
-1692 SAQDPLDARLRLYR
+1692 SNQYPLDARLKLYR
-1706 LRSRVTEADLSDP
+1706 VRSRVTEADLSDP
-1719 TLGITTPKDHIFFDE
+1719 TRGITTPKDLIYFDE
-1734 EEITVSFPTGTRT
+1734 EEVTVSFPVGTGT

-1753 TTNDNFNYG
+1753 TTDDNFNYG
-1762 NSSYH
+1762 NSTYH
-1767 AIVLAGPDD
+1767 AVVLAGPDD
-1776 DYNAY
+1776 DYRAY

-1794 RPTVTITA
+1794 RPTVTVTA
-1802 TTTELYGYPG
+1802 PTTEVYGYPRR
-1812 HSYGLGT
+1812 SDDLGMA
-1819 EFDNPNLELPIILAR
+1819 FDNPLLELPVTLTR
-1834 TGDTSGRLLIPG
+1834 TGDTSGRLIISG
-1846 WVPFTTHNPAPDHD
+1846 WTPFTTYNPAPDHD
-1860 EDGSLLHDGFFG
+1860 EHGRPRDTTFFG

-1878 TSYAATYLVHRKVN
+1878 TSYAATHLFHSNVN

-1920 YTVGTPQEATFRS
+1920 YTVGTPQEATLRS

-2013 MDEPDGVINAG
+2013 MDEPDGVINAR
-2024 ILDADSFDDDE
+2024 ILSADSFDDDE

-2084 VSLDR
+2084 VSLNR
-2089 SNNEEASSVDWATQE
+2089 ANNEEASSVDWATQE
-2104 DGTTDTATSGIDFT
+2104 DGTADTATSGIDFT

-2184 SSQQQDVVE
+2184 SSQRQDVVE

-2227 FTSSPDANQANVP
+2227 FTSSPDANQTNVP

-2248 QEGAVISG
+2248 QEGTVISG

-2314 PTSIRTV
+2314 PTTYRIV

-2377 LGPDFTAGTKT
+2377 LGPDFTAGTQT

-2402 ALVDDSI
+2402 ALLDDSI

-2422 SPEHSILADGI
+2422 SPEHSTLADGI
-2433 GVGTI
+2433 GVGNI
-2438 VDDEQPMVA
+2438 VDDERPMVA

-2501 AGGMYNFPV
+2501 AGGMYKFPV

-2529 EFETFTVELIQQ
+2529 EFETFAVELIQQ
-2541 GTRLAAISATGA
+2541 GTRLAAISATDA

-2561 NETLTTGITAESKS
+2561 NETLTAAITAESKS

-2599 HVEALGTAEA
+2599 HVEALGNAEA

-2723 ISVEWST
+2723 VSVEWST

-2739 AETAEPDIDYPASAD
+2739 AETAKPDIDYPASAD
-2754 TVGIPAGDT
+2754 TVVIPAGNT
-2763 AATFTVSTTD
+2763 AATFTVPTTD
-2773 DTLAEGGETFLVA
+2773 DTLAEGGETFRVA
-2786 LEEARRT
+2786 LEEARRGT
-2793 QIVPLGVTQ
+2793 RIVPLGVTQ

-2856 FIDRPNVNLNAALG
+2856 FIDRPNVNLNATLG
-2870 EDYSATTANVAIP
+2870 EDYSATTANVVIP

-2988 FEAASITLT
+2988 FETASITLT

-3002 TSASGTLN
+3002 MSASGTLN

-3033 LMVTEAEVTIRDDDT
+3033 LMVTSASVTIRDDDT

-3062 TEGGGPVSLPV
+3062 TEGGGAVSLPV

-3081 SRVKDTIVNVAVADL
+3081 SRVKDTIVNVAVVDL

-3118 QFRANTT
+3118 QFSANTT

-3179 SIYEATGVGFVEVTA
+3179 SIYEATGVGFVDVTA

-3217 KTLTTVGTLLAPLV
+3217 KTLTIVGTLLAPLV

-3291 SSLSVGEGRRQ
+3291 SSLSVEEGRRQ

-3319 LDLPAN
+3319 VDLPAN

-3346 VYVRGNQDDDAADEP
+3346 VYVRGNQDDDAADEA

-3367 TVISTD
+3367 TVISSD
-3373 TLYSGAAAGS
+3373 TLYSGATAGS
-3383 VSVTIKDDETAGVT
+3383 VSVTITDDETAAVT

-3492 DSVSVTVIDDDTA
+3492 DSVSVTVIDDDTV

-3582 LTHAVSSAADG
+3582 LTHTVSSAADG

-3620 TTSDQELTVAEGESN
+3620 TTSDQELTVAEGESK

-3677 ARTVTVTADQDDDA
+3677 ARTVTVTADHDDDA

-3706 DDDYDGVIAGS
+3706 DDDYDGLSADSVTVTVTDDESVGVTISETSLSMEEGDSAAYTVVLTSEPAGDVTVDIEGITDTDLSPDNASMIFTAQNWSIPQTVTLTAEHDNDAVDEPQVTITHS
-3717 VSVTVTDDDSVG
+3717 VSSTDDPTYGGLNVGSIGVTVTDDDTVG
-3729 VTVSKT
+3729 VTVTPTKLT
-3735 SLDIEEGDSATYTV
+3735 IDEGASSTYTV
-3749 VLDSEPTGSVTV
+3749 ALDSEPTGTVTV
-3761 TIGGVADSDLTPDKT
+3761 TLGGVADADLSMDKA

-3793 TAEHDNDAVNE
+3793 TAEHDNDAVDE

-3815 PDADEYDGVIAG
+3815 PDDDEYDGVSAG

-3836 DSVGVTVS
+3836 DSVGVTIS
-3844 KTSLDIEEGDSAT
+3844 ETSLDIEEGDSAT
-3857 YTVVLD
+3857 YTVALD
-3863 SEPTGSVT
+3863 SEP
-3871 VTIGGV
+3871 
-3877 ADNDLTPDKTSLTFT
+3877 
-3892 DQDWDAAQTVTVT
+3892 
-3905 AAQDDD
+3905 
-3911 AVDDTATLT
+3911 
-3920 HTVSSPDDDYD
+3920 
-3931 GLIAGSVSVT
+3931 AG
-3941 VTDDDSVGVTVSKTS
+3941 
-3956 LDIEEGDSA
+3956 
-3965 TYTVVLDSEPT
+3965 P
-3976 GSVTV
+3976 VTV

-3987 NTDVTAEPASLT
+3987 NTDVTAEPVTLT
-3999 FTVNDWDTP
+3999 FTVDDWDTP
-4008 QEVTVAVAQDGDAA
+4008 QEVTVAVAQDGDAED
-4022 DADATV
+4022 DAATV
-4028 THSVSGG
+4028 AHSLSGA
-4035 DPAYSAVSVADVAV
+4035 DPAYAAVSVADVAV

-4056 STVFAADASS
+4056 STVFAADASY

-4072 GATTEIALSDY
+4072 GATTEIVLSDY

-4103 DYYDSAVVEDERLV
+4103 DYYSSAVVENQRLV

-4135 VCTITGTG
+4135 VCTVTGTG

-4155 TVSDRTPLSLLP
+4155 TVSDRTPLPLST
-4167 GALSLVEARPSE
+4167 GALSLVEARPNE

-4186 PQGAQDYLR
+4186 PQSAQDYLR

-4202 GQPIFRVVS
+4202 GQPTFRVVS

-4218 LTITDLEQGTEYD
+4218 LTITGLDPGTEYE

-4242 DLYRVGNSGAP
+4242 DLYRAGNSGAL
-4253 LSLILDGRPD
+4253 LSLIPDGRPD

-4274 LGMSQT
+4274 LGKSQT
-4280 IRVMSAYRSSLSI
+4280 IRVTSAYSSSLSI
-4293 ADVRESE
+4293 ADVKESE
-4300 DVGDMVF
+4300 DVGGMIFD
-4307 EVTLSEASDDVVTV
+4307 VTLSEASDDVVTV

-4379 NAMIEDAFAT
+4379 NATIEDASAT

-4398 SVTVSFG
+4398 SVHVSFEQG
-4405 QDTYTVDEGSNV
+4405 TYMVAEGSTV
-4417 TVKVKLDADPER
+4417 TVTVTLNANPER
-4429 TVTIPITATDQD
+4429 TVIIPITTTDQD
-4441 GASGDDYSGVPARVT
+4441 GASSSDYSGVPASVT
-4456 FNSGDTEVDISFSAA
+4456 FNAGDTEAEITFAAA
-4471 SDNVDDD
+4471 SDSENDD
-4478 GESVKLTFGSSLPTG
+4478 GESVKLGFGALPTG
-4493 VIKGSTD
+4493 VSAGTTN
-4500 EAVVNITDDDVPS
+4500 ETVVS
-4513 VTVSFGQGTYT
+4513 
-4524 VDEGSNVT
+4524 
-4532 VKVKLDADPE
+4532 
-4542 RTVTIPITATDQDGA
+4542 
-4557 SGDDYSGVPARV
+4557 
-4569 TFNSG
+4569 
-4574 DTEVDISFSAAS
+4574 
-4586 DNVDDDGESVKLTFG
+4586 
-4601 SSLPTGVTKGS
+4601 
-4612 TDEAVVNI
+4612 I

-4629 VSFGQD
+4629 VS
-4635 TYTVAEGSSVT
+4635 SS
-4646 VKVKLDA
+4646 
-4653 DPERTVAIPIT
+4653 PP
-4664 TANRG
+4664 TA
-4669 GTSDSDYSGVPARV
+4669 
-4683 TFNSGDTEKSFTI
+4683 
-4696 EATEDNLEDSGES
+4696 
-4709 VKLGLGTLPTG
+4709 
-4720 VSAGTNDEASVSIA
+4720 
-4734 NVSAQNSLTVN
+4734 
-4745 FGASVYGMIEGD
+4745 
-4757 TAFVM
+4757 
-4762 VTLSTAPG
+4762 
-4770 SEVTIPLTKVE
+4770 
-4781 QGGASSADYSGVP
+4781 
-4794 GGLTFG
+4794 
-4800 SSVTEKT
+4800 
-4807 FTFSSTEDA
+4807 
-4816 IDDDGESVK
+4816 
-4825 LGFGM
+4825 
-4830 LPDGIAAGST
+4830 
-4840 SETTVDIIDDD
+4840 
-4851 APATVEV
+4851 
-4858 SFEKGTY
+4858 
-4865 TVDEGSSVTVKVK
+4865 
-4878 LDADPE
+4878 
-4884 RTVTIPITAT
+4884 
-4894 DQDGASGDD
+4894 
-4903 YSGVPARVT
+4903 
-4912 FNSGDTEVDISFSAA
+4912 
-4927 SDNVDDDDESVKL
+4927 
-4940 TFGSLPDGVSASG
+4940 
-4953 TTEATVNITDDDTA
+4953 
-4967 GVTVNPTS
+4967 
-4975 LTLDEGGTATY
+4975 
-4986 TVVLDTEPTG
+4986 
-4996 DVTVTIQDP
+4996 
-5005 TDNTDVTA
+5005 
-5013 GPASLA
+5013 
-5019 FTDQNWDTA
+5019 W
-5028 QTVTVSAAQDDNAGD
+5028 
-5043 ETATITHTV
+5043 
-5052 AVYGTVT
+5052 
-5059 TADDVTVA
+5059 
-5067 VADDAPDSLAVSFE
+5067 
-5081 KGTYTVDEGS
+5081 
-5091 SVTVKVKLDAD
+5091 
-5102 PERTVTI
+5102 
-5109 PITATDQDGA
+5109 
-5119 SGDDYSGV
+5119 
-5127 PARVTFNSGDTEVD
+5127 
-5141 ISFSAAS
+5141 
-5148 DNVDDDGESVKLT
+5148 
-5161 FGSSLPTGVT
+5161 
-5171 KGSTDE
+5171 
-5177 AVVNITDDDVP
+5177 
-5188 SVSVSF
+5188 
-5194 GQDTYTVAEGSSVT
+5194 
-5208 VKVKLDADPERTVAI
+5208 
-5223 PITTANRG
+5223 
-5231 GTSDSDYSGVPAR
+5231 
-5244 VTFNSGDTEVDI
+5244 
-5256 SFSAASDNVDD
+5256 
-5267 DGESVK
+5267 
-5273 LTFGSSLPTGVTKGS
+5273 
-5288 TDEAVVN
+5288 
-5295 ITDDDVPSVSVS
+5295 
-5307 FGQDTYT
+5307 
-5314 VAEGSSVTVKVKL
+5314 
-5327 DADPERT
+5327 
-5334 VTIPI
+5334 
-5339 TATDQDGASGDDY
+5339 
-5352 SGVPARVTF
+5352 
-5361 NSGDTEVDISFSAA
+5361 
-5375 SDNVDD
+5375 
-5381 DGESVKLTFGSS
+5381 
-5393 LPTGVTKGSTDEA
+5393 
-5406 VVNITDDD
+5406 
-5414 VPSVSVSF
+5414 
-5422 GQDTYTVDEGSSVT
+5422 
-5436 VKVKLDEDPER
+5436 
-5447 TVTIPIT
+5447 
-5454 ATDQDGA
+5454 
-5461 SGDDYSG
+5461 
-5468 VPARVTFNSGDTE
+5468 
-5481 VDITFSAASDNVD
+5481 
-5494 DDGESV
+5494 
-5500 KLGFGNLPEGVTASA
+5500 
-5515 SAQESTVS
+5515 
-5523 IMDDDVTISFGAEQ
+5523 
-5537 YSATEGGP
+5537 
-5545 DAKIT
+5545 
-5550 VKLNSAPLSQVI
+5550 
-5562 IPLTAQGHDGAT
+5562 
-5574 QADWS
+5574 
-5579 GVPASLTFGTGDTSK
+5579 
-5594 HFDLVAFDDT
+5594 
-5604 VEDDGEMV
+5604 
-5612 ELGFGPLPAGVL
+5612 
-5624 AGTPSTARVTLMN
+5624 
-5637 DDEAVTEVSFESSDY
+5637 
-5652 SVNEGHGVEVMVK
+5652 
-5665 LDPAPDHPM
+5665 
-5674 DIQLHKTN
+5674 
-5682 MNGASDG
+5682 
-5689 DYHGIPS
+5689 
-5696 MLTFE
+5696 
-5701 TGETEKGFTFF
+5701 
-5712 AEPDNE
+5712 
-5718 NDDGETVMVSFEA
+5718 
-5731 LPAMVRKGDPSE
+5731 
-5743 ARVTLRDNGSPSQ
+5743 
-5756 DGITCIDHN
+5756 
-5765 RDNIVTILSGRGEIS
+5765 
-5780 KPGETD
+5780 
-5786 TWIIPGVDP
+5786 
-5795 YRTYFVEI
+5795 
-5803 LGADS
+5803 
-5808 NEDIWGQSFGT
+5808 
-5819 LTLEDPD
+5819 
-5826 PVSYYHEDH
+5826 
-5835 IGASGGGWGL
+5835 
-5845 GSIRAE
+5845 
-5851 NGVGRNIRFIFIGG
+5851 
-5865 TPGDYVLTVESGVED
+5865 
-5880 GTGSYQV
+5880 
-5887 LVRHSNYCIT
+5887 T
-5897 RADGSILFPWEGG
+5897 RA
-5910 PKGYALDVPG
+5910 
-5920 NTSTTASV
+5920 
-5928 YHPISDSGLFDHSSG
+5928 
-5943 PPLLGDNWDDEPD
+5943 
-5956 EDWYQLPLKANMEY
+5956 
-5970 EVYLEADSD
+5970 
-5979 VPVKHRLTRPRIVG
+5979 TR
-5993 IYDEQGVEVHP
+5993 
-6004 GAAGSG
+6004 
-6010 TDTSVSLTFQTTNL
+6010 
-6024 GRYYLAVGSNPGDR
+6024 
-6038 EGLYSFYVQEVRTGN
+6038 
-6053 AGQAATNNSPTGGPG
+6053 
-6068 ITDLPRVGEVLTA
+6068 
-6081 TTSGISDADGVE
+6081 
-6093 NASFSYQWV
+6093 WM
-6102 RHDPAANT
+6102 
-6110 DTDIPGETGSTYT
+6110 
-6123 VTREDRDRAIK
+6123 
-6134 VRVSFTDDGGNHETL
+6134 
-6149 TSFALLVLPPVNT
+6149 
-6162 PATGQP
+6162 
-6168 TISGRIEVGQ
+6168 
-6178 TLTADTSG
+6178 
-6186 ISDHDGLDNVAY
+6186 
-6198 SYQWIRN
+6198 
-6205 DGTSDT
+6205 
-6211 DITDATDS
+6211 
-6219 THTLAD
+6219 
-6225 ADGGQTIKV
+6225 
-6234 RVSFTD
+6234 
-6240 DAGNDERLTSAA
+6240 
-6252 TAEVSAGEATAEP
+6252 
-6265 PGRPSNLT
+6265 
-6273 GAANPDGTVTLRWD
+6273 
-6287 APDDDS
+6287 
-6293 VTGYQILRR
+6293 
-6302 RPGEGEGTLLV
+6302 
-6313 HVNDTGSTATEYTD
+6313 
-6327 NDVTPDVGH
+6327 
-6336 AYRVKAINAAGLS
+6336 
-6349 KQSNFVNVTP
+6349 
-6359 GQPAEPAQNNP
+6359 
-6370 ATGTPGIGGTVQ
+6370 
-6382 VGETLTADT
+6382 
-6391 SGIADEDGLTNVS
+6391 
-6404 YSYQWIVSDGG
+6404 
-6415 ADIDITSATDSS
+6415 
-6427 YTLVDADEGLAI
+6427 
-6439 KVRVSFTDDAGNE
+6439 
-6452 EAFTS
+6452 
-6457 VATATVAARP
+6457 
-6467 NKP
+6467 

>member
-1 MVCGQESWRI
+1 M
-11 PLRSS
+11 
-16 GRSPVLIRYHR
+16 IRYHT
-27 AIRLLF
+27 ATRLLL
-33 LAAAVV
+33 LAVAVV
-39 LGLTTA
+39 LGLTMATDA
-45 AAAVQPLPAHGQT
+45 SQPPPTHAQAT
-58 PNSPTITIATDQ
+58 NTPTITIATDQ

-84 RYGGQSSPIT
+84 RYGGQGGPIT

-100 EPDHEN
+100 EPDHED

-158 HQVGIQ
+158 YQVGIQ

-177 VPPTG
+177 VPPSG
-182 LTAIG
+182 FTAIG

-199 LAPLTF
+199 RAPLIF

-220 VMIEDPQGVLRGN
+220 VMIEDSQGVLRGN
-233 HWDPPPLLP
+233 HWDPPPVLP

-253 ETLLISVP
+253 ETLLIPVP
-261 DDQRQVQGASFK
+261 DDQRHVQGASFK
-273 VVVLPSTGYLIRGTG
+273 VVVLPSTDYLIRGTG

-299 VLQNDAAQQLE
+299 VLQNDTAQQLE

-325 GDTFKFV
+325 GDTLKFV

-356 GGRDRLLGDWTED
+356 GGPDKLLGDWTED
-369 TPTGRLF
+369 TSTGRLF
-376 KDFPLELIGSDTE
+376 KDFPLELTGSDTE

-408 WASIRILEDW
+408 WASIRTLEDW
-418 EGNTLTGAEEAEYWT
+418 EGNNLTGAEEAEYWT
-433 VKQGFRETTIDVADS
+433 VKQGFRETTIDVTDS

-472 ILTRSGGPMGEARTV
+472 TLTRSGGPMGEALEVT
-487 KVKTRE
+487 VKTRE
-493 RNRKHNNSIWK
+493 RNRNPPNLIHT
-504 GVYYDVT
+504 GFPYDVT

-533 NDDDTLEA
+533 NDNDTLEA

-551 IGNEDALVVEINDPP
+551 IGNADALVVEINDPP

-577 PAVVDEGDAAV
+577 PEVVDEGDDAV
-588 FTLSRSGDLSSDVTV
+588 FTLTRSGDLSSDVTV
-603 NIRYEDVFEVLRGNH
+603 NIRYEDYFEVLRGNH

-631 PAGVTTLDVD
+631 PAGVTTLDVV

-663 SDDYLIGGLDWGTLA
+663 SDDYLIGGLHWGTLA

-833 KRIEDV
+833 KKVEDV
-839 SKGRVLNLAT
+839 SKGAVLT
-849 EAQYWTVQE
+849 RKQEAQYWTVQE

-875 PVYHIENPTPDP
+875 PFYHIENPTPDP

-896 TIRRSTGNS
+896 TILRSSGNPY
-905 FEPAEF
+905 EPAEF

-920 REPDGTNP
+920 RGPDGVNP
-928 SEQIHTFTLPA
+928 SEQIHTFTMPA
-939 VPMTDLLTAHATH
+939 VPMTDRLTTYARH

-967 ASDFLKVELL
+967 ASDFLKIELL
-977 DTVRRNGHSN
+977 DNVRRNGNSD

-994 VDDDQPTV
+994 IDDDQPTV

-1016 VTFTLTRGA
+1016 VTFTLTRGV

-1037 DDPGGFLQ
+1037 EDPGGFLQ
-1045 GNVAWEAVEVP
+1045 GNVAWDAVEVP

-1069 INLTPPDDWRDIPN
+1069 IDLTPPDDWRDIPDN
-1083 STLTFTVTQEPEFE
+1083 TLTFTVTQEPEFA

-1139 GEDKNPVE
+1139 GEDKNPLE
-1147 VALTVGPVG
+1147 VALTAGPVD
-1156 DQQYQEVA
+1156 DQQYQVVV
-1164 METGQSLLHIV
+1164 METGQSLLHII

-1185 PDVVYEATLHLGPP
+1185 PDVVYEATLDPGPP
-1199 EFWTPTGQ
+1199 EFWTPTSL

-1215 DNDSYRVGVEAQAR
+1215 DNDPYRVGVEAQAR

-1281 GYRQGYAAEAN
+1281 GYRQGYLAEAN

-1401 APVIQDLIA
+1401 TPVIQDLIA
-1410 EGDEQFTVVLSNPVN
+1410 ESDEQFTVVLSNPVN
-1425 ATLLF
+1425 ATLQD
-1430 GLTTLSSVVIIND
+1430 GQTTLSAVVIIND

-1462 AVFNLTRSRNISDE
+1462 VVFNLTRSRNTSDE

-1487 PKNATS
+1487 PKNTTS

-1547 ASVTVRDDD
+1547 ANVTVRDDD
-1556 LPEVKIDLISS
+1556 LPEVKIVLISS

-1580 SRRYFGPELTVS
+1580 SRQYFGPDLTVS

-1610 TLPAGANSVR
+1610 TLPAGENSVK

-1654 YTLSIFDNDGHR
+1654 YTFSIFDNDGHR
-1666 PGVGVQAAESW
+1666 PGVGVHAAESW

-1719 TLGITTPKDHIFFDE
+1719 TRGITTPKDHIFFDE
-1734 EEITVSFPTGTRT
+1734 EEVTVSFPAGTRT

-1767 AIVLAGPDD
+1767 GIVLAGPDD

-1794 RPTVTITA
+1794 RPTVTVTA
-1802 TTTELYGYPG
+1802 PTTELYGNPG
-1812 HSYGLGT
+1812 TWHPLVLA
-1819 EFDNPNLELPIILAR
+1819 FDNPYLQLSVTLTR
-1834 TGDTSGRLLIPG
+1834 TGDTSGRLLISG
-1846 WVPFTTHNPAPDHD
+1846 RTPFTTYNPAPDHD
-1860 EDGSLLHDGFFG
+1860 EHRTSLGDTFFK

-1878 TSYAATYLVHRKVN
+1878 TSYTATYNALENVN
-1892 ALGRSYRIVLADPHY
+1892 ALGRSYRFVLGDPHY

-1920 YTVGTPQEATFRS
+1920 YTVGTPQEVTIRS
-1933 YSNLMGVR
+1933 YSNYMGVR

-1990 PETVTFQAGQASA
+1990 PETVTFQPGQASA

-2013 MDEPDGVINAG
+2013 MDEPNGVINAR
-2024 ILDADSFDDDE
+2024 ILEPTSDDDEYDDE
-2035 YAYEFGKYVGTP
+2035 YAYESGKYVGTP

-2084 VSLDR
+2084 VSLNR
-2089 SNNEEASSVDWATQE
+2089 ANNEEASSVDWATQE

-2201 QRLFPSEPGQVVNV
+2201 QRLFPREPGQVVNV

-2256 TAPTTVTFQPGS
+2256 TAPTTVTFQSGS

-2305 YTQSPDEFL
+2305 YTQSPDDFL
-2314 PTSIRTV
+2314 PTSVRTV

-2377 LGPDFTAGTKT
+2377 LGPDFTAGTQT

-2402 ALVDDSI
+2402 ALLDDSI

-2422 SPEHSILADGI
+2422 HPEHSTLADGI
-2433 GVGTI
+2433 GVGNI
-2438 VDDEQPMVA
+2438 VDDEQPMVV

-2510 GTTSGFLDVTLE
+2510 GTISGFLDVNLE

-2529 EFETFTVELIQQ
+2529 EYETFTVELIQQ
-2541 GTRLAAISATGA
+2541 GTRLATISTTEA

-2561 NETLTTGITAESKS
+2561 NETLTTAITAESKS

-2599 HVEALGTAEA
+2599 HVEALGNAEA

-2614 IPFGSLSFPPGDSTG
+2614 TPFGSLSFPPGDSTG

-2640 PSGTITYPI
+2640 SSGTITYPI
-2649 LNDSVEEDDE
+2649 LNDSVEEEDE

-2667 ASSGKRAVSVSPT
+2667 ASSGQRAVSVSPT

-2689 DQGALTVSIEGVPSV
+2689 DQGALTVSVEGDSSV
-2704 DEGNAATFTV
+2704 DEGTVATFTV

-2723 ISVEWST
+2723 VSVEWST

-2739 AETAEPDIDYPASAD
+2739 AETAEPGADYPAS
-2754 TVGIPAGDT
+2754 TGTLTIPAGDT

-2773 DTLAEGGETFLVA
+2773 DTLAEGGETFRVA
-2786 LEEARRT
+2786 LEEARRET
-2793 QIVPLGVTQ
+2793 GASSERIPLGVTT
-2802 AFTTI
+2802 AFTNI

-2856 FIDRPNVNLNAALG
+2856 FIDRPNVNLNATLG
-2870 EDYSATTANVAIP
+2870 EDYSATTANVVIP

-2929 DNDTEPVEV
+2929 DNDVEPVEV

-2944 DALDETAGL
+2944 DALDETSGL

-2968 QVVTVVTVTTGSGTA
+2968 QVVTVVTVFTSSGTA

-3010 LTVNDDTAHEG
+3010 LTVTDDTAHEG

-3026 ISGNAPG
+3026 VSGNVPG
-3033 LMVTEAEVTIRDDDT
+3033 LMVTSAEVTIRDDDT

-3062 TEGGGPVSLPV
+3062 TEGGGAVSLPV
-3073 RATLLGGG
+3073 QATLLGGG
-3081 SRVKDTIVNVAVADL
+3081 TRAEDTTVNVSLVDL
-3096 TATALD
+3096 TATATD

-3107 WDTPALTIPAG
+3107 WGTMALTIPAG
-3118 QFRANTT
+3118 HFSASTT
-3125 LTLTPVQDT
+3125 LTINPVQDT
-3134 FDEGAETV
+3134 FYEGPETV
-3142 AVRGENPDPGLPV
+3142 AVRGENSDPGLPV

-3170 TVRLAVTPD
+3170 TVRLAATPGT
-3179 SIYEATGVGFVEVTA
+3179 IPEATGVGFVEVTA
-3194 ILEGTSTLQEDLQIN
+3194 TLEGTSTLQEDLQIN
-3209 VILVRPDS
+3209 VILARPDS
-3217 KTLTTVGTLLAPLV
+3217 TTLTTARTLTTVGTLLAPLV
-3231 ITAGESSG
+3231 ITAGGSSA

-3266 NPDLQVVS
+3266 NPDLQVVP
-3274 GEVVV
+3274 GEVVIR
-3279 KDDDTAG
+3279 DDDTAG

-3291 SSLSVGEGRRQ
+3291 SSLSVREGKRQ
-3302 NYTIELDSEPT
+3302 SYTIELDSEPT

-3319 LDLPAN
+3319 VDLPAN

-3346 VYVRGNQDDDAADEP
+3346 VYVSGTQDNDAADEP

-3383 VSVTIKDDETAGVT
+3383 VSVTITDDETAVVT
-3397 ISESTLGIEEGATVT
+3397 ISKSTLVIEEGASAT
-3412 YTVVLDTAPTGD
+3412 YTVVLDTEPASD

-3436 LALDKTSLTFTTTD
+3436 LTLDKTSLTFTTTD

-3492 DSVSVTVIDDDTA
+3492 DSVSVTVIDDDTV
-3505 GVTVSPTAVTVVGGR
+3505 GVTVSPTAITVVGGR

-3547 LSLDKTSL
+3547 LWLDKTSL

-3582 LTHAVSSAADG
+3582 LTHTVSSGADA
-3593 EYDGVSADSVAVTI
+3593 EYEGVSADSVAVTI

-3620 TTSDQELTVAEGESN
+3620 TTSDQELTVAEGESK

-3663 SAIPLT
+3663 SAIPFT

-3677 ARTVTVTADQDDDA
+3677 ARTVTVTADHDDDA

-3701 VSSPD
+3701 VRSPD
-3706 DDDYDGVIAGS
+3706 DDDYDGLSADS

-3729 VTVSKT
+3729 VTISDT
-3735 SLDIEEGDSATYTV
+3735 SLDMEEGDSVAYTV
-3749 VLDSEPTGSVTV
+3749 VLTSEPAGDVTV
-3761 TIGGVADSDLTPDKT
+3761 AIEGITDTDLSLDNA
-3776 SLTFTDQ
+3776 SLTFTAQ
-3783 DWDVEQEVTV
+3783 NWSIPQTVTV
-3793 TAEHDNDAVNE
+3793 TAEHDNDTVDE
-3804 PQVTITHTVSS
+3804 PQVTITHSVSS
-3815 PDADEYDGVIAG
+3815 TDAPTYDGLNVG
-3827 SVSVTVTDD
+3827 SIVVTVTDD
-3836 DSVGVTVS
+3836 DVVGVTV
-3844 KTSLDIEEGDSAT
+3844 TPTELTIDEGASST

-3863 SEPTGSVT
+3863 TQPTADVT
-3871 VTIGGV
+3871 VTIEGPAFPIAVDPASLIFTTQDWSTPQTVSVTAKHDPSTDDERETITHSVTGGDYSGGV
-3877 ADNDLTPDKTSLTFT
+3877 SVDEVTLIVRDDDPAMDYELVTLEPVEEDAGSVRIGVKGVTIEDGVPTQLYLVSLVAARDTADSPIDYGVFHGYSEFAPEGFEEFVDGEGETRYRQTAYADLVIVDDEVQEETESFAVQLSHVAGWDYFSRTETQVTIIDNDFSGVVVEPTAITVTEGSTAIYTVVLVTEPYGDVTVTIIDPSNTEVTAEPGELTFT
-3892 DQDWDAAQTVTVT
+3892 SGNWHVPQTVTV
-3905 AAQDDD
+3905 AAAHDGDDSD
-3911 AVDDTATLT
+3911 EATTTITHVVTSVDD
-3920 HTVSSPDDDYD
+3920 SYYE
-3931 GLIAGSVSVT
+3931 GLRAESV
-3941 VTDDDSVGVTVSKTS
+3941 
-3956 LDIEEGDSA
+3956 I
-3965 TYTVVLDSEPT
+3965 
-3976 GSVTV
+3976 
-3981 TVNAPA
+3981 
-3987 NTDVTAEPASLT
+3987 
-3999 FTVNDWDTP
+3999 
-4008 QEVTVAVAQDGDAA
+4008 VAV
-4022 DADATV
+4022 
-4028 THSVSGG
+4028 
-4035 DPAYSAVSVADVAV
+4035 
-4049 SVTDDDK
+4049 K
-4056 STVFAADASS
+4056 
-4066 RILTRY
+4066 
-4072 GATTEIALSDY
+4072 
-4083 LADGVTGITFTLSSC
+4083 
-4098 DEWRG
+4098 
-4103 DYYDSAVVEDERLV
+4103 
-4117 LESNTLG
+4117 
-4124 HIHGSNTQPET
+4124 
-4135 VCTITGTG
+4135 
-4143 GGRNQDQEFRLY
+4143 
-4155 TVSDRTPLSLLP
+4155 
-4167 GALSLVEARPSE
+4167 
-4179 VDIRISV
+4179 
-4186 PQGAQDYLR
+4186 
-4195 LGWREIG
+4195 
-4202 GQPIFRVVS
+4202 
-4211 GVSDGTV
+4211 
-4218 LTITDLEQGTEYD
+4218 
-4231 VRASLMTFQGF
+4231 
-4242 DLYRVGNSGAP
+4242 
-4253 LSLILDGRPD
+4253 
-4263 SKWIGNLASGG
+4263 
-4274 LGMSQT
+4274 
-4280 IRVMSAYRSSLSI
+4280 
-4293 ADVRESE
+4293 
-4300 DVGDMVF
+4300 
-4307 EVTLSEASDDVVTV
+4307 
-4321 DWTTSSDTAETPTDY
+4321 
-4336 QAESG
+4336 
-4341 TLTFPAGEIVQTL
+4341 
-4354 TVTIN
+4354 
-4359 NDMVDEEEEETFTVT
+4359 
-4374 LTNAV
+4374 
-4379 NAMIEDAFAT
+4379 
-4389 GTITDDDVP
+4389 DDDVP
-4398 SVTVSFG
+4398 SVTASFE
-4405 QDTYTVDEGSNV
+4405 QSTYTVVEGDMV

-4429 TVTIPITATDQD
+4429 TVTFSITKTEQD
-4441 GASGDDYSGVPARVT
+4441 GASNADYSGVPGRVT
-4456 FNSGDTEVDISFSAA
+4456 FNSGDTEKEITFVAA
-4471 SDNVDDD
+4471 SDSENDDGERVKLGFGALPAGVSAGSPNETTVSITDDDVPSVEVSFDQSSYTVDEGDTVDVTVTLSEDPERTVTVPLTKTDQDGASSADYSGVPASVEFAPGETEQTFTFTFVAASDSENDD
-4478 GESVKLTFGSSLPTG
+4478 GESVKLGFGNSLPTG
-4493 VIKGSTD
+4493 VSAGSTNETTVFITDDDVPSSMTVEFGSHSYSVAEGGDVEVTVTLSEDPEGSVTVPLTATNQGGASDSDYSGVPASVTFNSGETEKTFIFRAVEDNLEDRGESVKLSFGNLPDRVTAGTTDEATVSISNSIAQNSLTVTFDFSEQVLSEGGTATVTVRLNIAPGSDVTIPLTKTEQGGASSADYSGVPDSVEFTSEETEQTFDFKATQDDVDDDGKSVKIGFGELPAGVSAGSTD
-4500 EAVVNITDDDVPS
+4500 ETTMFITDDDVPSVIVSFDQSFYSVDEGDMVDVTVTLNADPERTVTIPITATDQGGASGGDYSGVPASIEFNSGDTEKEITFVAASDSENDDGESVKLGFGALPTGVSAGTTNEATVSITDDDVPS
-4513 VTVSFGQGTYT
+4513 VTASFEQSTYT
-4524 VDEGSNVT
+4524 VVEGDMVT

-4542 RTVTIPITATDQDGA
+4542 RTVTFSITKTEQDGA
-4557 SGDDYSGVPARV
+4557 SNADYSGVP
-4569 TFNSG
+4569 G
-4574 DTEVDISFSAAS
+4574 
-4586 DNVDDDGESVKLTFG
+4586 
-4601 SSLPTGVTKGS
+4601 
-4612 TDEAVVNI
+4612 
-4620 TDDDVPSVS
+4620 
-4629 VSFGQD
+4629 
-4635 TYTVAEGSSVT
+4635 
-4646 VKVKLDA
+4646 
-4653 DPERTVAIPIT
+4653 
-4664 TANRG
+4664 
-4669 GTSDSDYSGVPARV
+4669 RV
-4683 TFNSGDTEKSFTI
+4683 TFNSGDTEKEITFVAAS
-4696 EATEDNLEDSGES
+4696 DSENDDGER
-4709 VKLGLGTLPTG
+4709 VKLGFGALPTG
-4720 VSAGTNDEASVSIA
+4720 VSAGTTNEATVSITDDDVPSVI
-4734 NVSAQNSLTVN
+4734 VSFDQS
-4745 FGASVYGMIEGD
+4745 FYSVDEGD
-4757 TAFVM
+4757 MVDVT
-4762 VTLSTAPG
+4762 VTLNADPERT
-4770 SEVTIPLTKVE
+4770 VTIPITATD
-4781 QGGASSADYSGVP
+4781 QGGASGGDYRGVP
-4794 GGLTFG
+4794 ASIEFNSGD
-4800 SSVTEKT
+4800 TEKEIT
-4807 FTFSSTEDA
+4807 FVAASDSEN
-4816 IDDDGESVK
+4816 DDGERVK
-4825 LGFGM
+4825 LGFGA
-4830 LPDGIAAGST
+4830 LPTGVSAG
-4840 SETTVDIIDDD
+4840 TTNEATVSITDDD
-4851 APATVEV
+4851 VPSVTA
-4858 SFEKGTY
+4858 SFEQSTY
-4865 TVDEGSSVTVKVK
+4865 TVVEGDMVTVKVK

-4884 RTVTIPITAT
+4884 RTVTFSITKT
-4894 DQDGASGDD
+4894 EQDGASNAD
-4903 YSGVPARVT
+4903 YSGVPARVIE
-4912 FNSGDTEVDISFSAA
+4912 FNSGDTEKEITFVAA
-4927 SDNVDDDDESVKL
+4927 SDS
-4940 TFGSLPDGVSASG
+4940 
-4953 TTEATVNITDDDTA
+4953 
-4967 GVTVNPTS
+4967 
-4975 LTLDEGGTATY
+4975 
-4986 TVVLDTEPTG
+4986 
-4996 DVTVTIQDP
+4996 
-5005 TDNTDVTA
+5005 
-5013 GPASLA
+5013 
-5019 FTDQNWDTA
+5019 
-5028 QTVTVSAAQDDNAGD
+5028 
-5043 ETATITHTV
+5043 
-5052 AVYGTVT
+5052 
-5059 TADDVTVA
+5059 
-5067 VADDAPDSLAVSFE
+5067 
-5081 KGTYTVDEGS
+5081 
-5091 SVTVKVKLDAD
+5091 
-5102 PERTVTI
+5102 
-5109 PITATDQDGA
+5109 
-5119 SGDDYSGV
+5119 
-5127 PARVTFNSGDTEVD
+5127 
-5141 ISFSAAS
+5141 
-5148 DNVDDDGESVKLT
+5148 
-5161 FGSSLPTGVT
+5161 
-5171 KGSTDE
+5171 
-5177 AVVNITDDDVP
+5177 
-5188 SVSVSF
+5188 
-5194 GQDTYTVAEGSSVT
+5194 
-5208 VKVKLDADPERTVAI
+5208 
-5223 PITTANRG
+5223 
-5231 GTSDSDYSGVPAR
+5231 
-5244 VTFNSGDTEVDI
+5244 
-5256 SFSAASDNVDD
+5256 
-5267 DGESVK
+5267 
-5273 LTFGSSLPTGVTKGS
+5273 
-5288 TDEAVVN
+5288 
-5295 ITDDDVPSVSVS
+5295 
-5307 FGQDTYT
+5307 
-5314 VAEGSSVTVKVKL
+5314 
-5327 DADPERT
+5327 
-5334 VTIPI
+5334 
-5339 TATDQDGASGDDY
+5339 
-5352 SGVPARVTF
+5352 
-5361 NSGDTEVDISFSAA
+5361 
-5375 SDNVDD
+5375 
-5381 DGESVKLTFGSS
+5381 
-5393 LPTGVTKGSTDEA
+5393 
-5406 VVNITDDD
+5406 
-5414 VPSVSVSF
+5414 
-5422 GQDTYTVDEGSSVT
+5422 
-5436 VKVKLDEDPER
+5436 
-5447 TVTIPIT
+5447 
-5454 ATDQDGA
+5454 
-5461 SGDDYSG
+5461 
-5468 VPARVTFNSGDTE
+5468 
-5481 VDITFSAASDNVD
+5481 
-5494 DDGESV
+5494 
-5500 KLGFGNLPEGVTASA
+5500 
-5515 SAQESTVS
+5515 
-5523 IMDDDVTISFGAEQ
+5523 
-5537 YSATEGGP
+5537 
-5545 DAKIT
+5545 
-5550 VKLNSAPLSQVI
+5550 
-5562 IPLTAQGHDGAT
+5562 
-5574 QADWS
+5574 
-5579 GVPASLTFGTGDTSK
+5579 
-5594 HFDLVAFDDT
+5594 
-5604 VEDDGEMV
+5604 
-5612 ELGFGPLPAGVL
+5612 
-5624 AGTPSTARVTLMN
+5624 
-5637 DDEAVTEVSFESSDY
+5637 
-5652 SVNEGHGVEVMVK
+5652 
-5665 LDPAPDHPM
+5665 
-5674 DIQLHKTN
+5674 
-5682 MNGASDG
+5682 
-5689 DYHGIPS
+5689 
-5696 MLTFE
+5696 
-5701 TGETEKGFTFF
+5701 
-5712 AEPDNE
+5712 E
-5718 NDDGETVMVSFEA
+5718 NDDGESGEA
-5731 LPAMVRKGDPSE
+5731 G
-5743 ARVTLRDNGSPSQ
+5743 LRGLA
-5756 DGITCIDHN
+5756 DG
-5765 RDNIVTILSGRGEIS
+5765 R
-5780 KPGETD
+5780 
-5786 TWIIPGVDP
+5786 
-5795 YRTYFVEI
+5795 
-5803 LGADS
+5803 
-5808 NEDIWGQSFGT
+5808 
-5819 LTLEDPD
+5819 
-5826 PVSYYHEDH
+5826 
-5835 IGASGGGWGL
+5835 
-5845 GSIRAE
+5845 
-5851 NGVGRNIRFIFIGG
+5851 VGRDDKR
-5865 TPGDYVLTVESGVED
+5865 SD
-5880 GTGSYQV
+5880 GEYHG
-5887 LVRHSNYCIT
+5887 RR
-5897 RADGSILFPWEGG
+5897 RA
-5910 PKGYALDVPG
+5910 V
-5920 NTSTTASV
+5920 
-5928 YHPISDSGLFDHSSG
+5928 
-5943 PPLLGDNWDDEPD
+5943 
-5956 EDWYQLPLKANMEY
+5956 
-5970 EVYLEADSD
+5970 
-5979 VPVKHRLTRPRIVG
+5979 
-5993 IYDEQGVEVHP
+5993 
-6004 GAAGSG
+6004 
-6010 TDTSVSLTFQTTNL
+6010 
-6024 GRYYLAVGSNPGDR
+6024 GDR
-6038 EGLYSFYVQEVRTGN
+6038 ELRSVLLQRGRGRH
-6053 AGQAATNNSPTGGPG
+6053 GGC
-6068 ITDLPRVGEVLTA
+6068 
-6081 TTSGISDADGVE
+6081 
-6093 NASFSYQWV
+6093 
-6102 RHDPAANT
+6102 
-6110 DTDIPGETGSTYT
+6110 
-6123 VTREDRDRAIK
+6123 
-6134 VRVSFTDDGGNHETL
+6134 
-6149 TSFALLVLPPVNT
+6149 
-6162 PATGQP
+6162 
-6168 TISGRIEVGQ
+6168 
-6178 TLTADTSG
+6178 
-6186 ISDHDGLDNVAY
+6186 
-6198 SYQWIRN
+6198 
-6205 DGTSDT
+6205 
-6211 DITDATDS
+6211 DS
-6219 THTLAD
+6219 H
-6225 ADGGQTIKV
+6225 
-6234 RVSFTD
+6234 
-6240 DAGNDERLTSAA
+6240 
-6252 TAEVSAGEATAEP
+6252 AE
-6265 PGRPSNLT
+6265 
-6273 GAANPDGTVTLRWD
+6273 
-6287 APDDDS
+6287 
-6293 VTGYQILRR
+6293 R
-6302 RPGEGEGTLLV
+6302 RP
-6313 HVNDTGSTATEYTD
+6313 
-6327 NDVTPDVGH
+6327 
-6336 AYRVKAINAAGLS
+6336 
-6349 KQSNFVNVTP
+6349 
-6359 GQPAEPAQNNP
+6359 
-6370 ATGTPGIGGTVQ
+6370 
-6382 VGETLTADT
+6382 
-6391 SGIADEDGLTNVS
+6391 
-6404 YSYQWIVSDGG
+6404 
-6415 ADIDITSATDSS
+6415 
-6427 YTLVDADEGLAI
+6427 
-6439 KVRVSFTDDAGNE
+6439 
-6452 EAFTS
+6452 
-6457 VATATVAARP
+6457 
-6467 NKP
+6467 

>member
-1 MVCGQESWRI
+1 M
-11 PLRSS
+11 
-16 GRSPVLIRYHR
+16 
-27 AIRLLF
+27 
-33 LAAAVV
+33 
-39 LGLTTA
+39 
-45 AAAVQPLPAHGQT
+45 
-58 PNSPTITIATDQ
+58 
-70 ASVYEGGLAVFRLT
+70 
-84 RYGGQSSPIT
+84 
-94 VRVKTW
+94 
-100 EPDHEN
+100 
-106 TSGQNETEQ
+106 
-115 IHDIQFSSGSR
+115 
-126 LATLSVLS
+126 
-134 YIDARLDAGVL
+134 
-145 ELKAQ
+145 
-150 VLPSTDGS
+150 
-158 HQVGIQ
+158 
-164 DTATVEVLDLQGT
+164 
-177 VPPTG
+177 
-182 LTAIG
+182 
-187 LWSGQASVTEGW
+187 
-199 LAPLTF
+199 
-205 RVERYGE
+205 
-212 TSEPLSVG
+212 
-220 VMIEDPQGVLRGN
+220 
-233 HWDPPPLLP
+233 
-242 TQVEFAAGSAS
+242 
-253 ETLLISVP
+253 
-261 DDQRQVQGASFK
+261 
-273 VVVLPSTGYLIRGTG
+273 
-288 ELGFE
+288 
-293 LSEQVD
+293 
-299 VLQNDAAQQLE
+299 
-310 LHFGKDG
+310 
-317 VNDTDANE
+317 
-325 GDTFKFV
+325 
-332 VKRRQQDAD
+332 
-341 TGKTATFVVRVETDR
+341 
-356 GGRDRLLGDWTED
+356 
-369 TPTGRLF
+369 
-376 KDFPLELIGSDTE
+376 
-389 IGQEIEVIENGA
+389 
-401 EEDDWSY
+401 
-408 WASIRILEDW
+408 
-418 EGNTLTGAEEAEYWT
+418 
-433 VKQGFRETTIDVADS
+433 
-448 GDRTGTVYLS
+448 
-458 TDQTEVYEGATVLF
+458 
-472 ILTRSGGPMGEARTV
+472 
-487 KVKTRE
+487 KTRE
-493 RNRKHNNSIWK
+493 RNRKPNNSIWK
-504 GVYYDVT
+504 GFYYDVT

-551 IGNEDALVVEINDPP
+551 IGNADALVVEINDPP

-577 PAVVDEGDAAV
+577 PAVVDEGDDAV
-588 FTLSRSGDLSSDVTV
+588 FTLTRSGDTSPEVTV
-603 NIRYEDVFEVLRGNH
+603 NIRFEDSFELLRGNH

-631 PAGVTTLDVD
+631 PAGVTTLDVV

-708 DGQAWRTCVTATS
+708 DGQAWRNCVTATS

-833 KRIEDV
+833 KRVEDV
-839 SKGRVLNLAT
+839 SKGAVLT
-849 EAQYWTVQE
+849 RKQEAQYWTVQE

-875 PVYHIENPTPDP
+875 PFYHIEDPTPDP

-896 TIRRSTGNS
+896 TILRSGGNS
-905 FEPAEF
+905 YEPAEF

-920 REPDGTNP
+920 RGPDGVNP

-939 VPMTDLLTAHATH
+939 VPMTDLSPPMRETPLHSQSPLPTTQSMRPQ
-952 TITFAVTATDDTEYE
+952 TFCKWSCWILFAGTDSST
-967 ASDFLKVELL
+967 
-977 DTVRRNGHSN
+977 

-1016 VTFTLTRGA
+1016 VAFTLTRGA

-1069 INLTPPDDWRDIPN
+1069 INLTPPDDWRDIPD

-1139 GEDKNPVE
+1139 GEDKNPLE
-1147 VALTVGPVG
+1147 VDLTVGPVD
-1156 DQQYQEVA
+1156 DQQYQVVV
-1164 METGQSLLHIV
+1164 MDTGQSLLHII

-1185 PDVVYEATLHLGPP
+1185 PDVVYEATLLLGPP

-1207 TSVTGAIL
+1207 TTITSAVL
-1215 DNDSYRVGVEAQAR
+1215 DNDPYRVGVEAQVR

-1292 DGSDGDAEFTIKVL
+1292 DGSDGDAEFTIEVL

-1410 EGDEQFTVVLSNPVN
+1410 ESDEQFTVVLSNPVN
-1425 ATLLF
+1425 ATLQD
-1430 GLTTLSSVVIIND
+1430 GQTTLSAVVIIND

-1462 AVFNLTRSRNISDE
+1462 VVFNLTRSRNTSDE
-1476 LTVLLQVIESA
+1476 LTVLLQVIETA

-1508 TVSTEDDRVSLG
+1508 TVSTEDDQVSLG
-1520 TYTVTALLES
+1520 TYTVTALLGS
-1530 PNSNG
+1530 LNSNG

-1556 LPEVKIDLISS
+1556 LPEVRIILISS
-1567 GRVYEGDPVEFLL
+1567 GRLFEGDPVEFLI
-1580 SRRYFGPELTVS
+1580 SRPYLGPELTVS
-1592 LGYNPAAAYT
+1592 LEYNPAAAYT

-1610 TLPAGANSVR
+1610 TLPAGAYSVR

-1644 VGYRPGYPST
+1644 VGYRPTYPST
-1654 YTLSIFDNDGHR
+1654 FTFPIFDNDGGL
-1666 PGVGVQAAESW
+1666 PAVGVQAAESW

-1719 TLGITTPKDHIFFDE
+1719 TRGITTPKELIFFDE
-1734 EEITVSFPTGTRT
+1734 EEVTVSFPAGTRT

-1753 TTNDNFNYG
+1753 TTDDNFNYG
-1762 NSSYH
+1762 NSTYH
-1767 AIVLAGPDD
+1767 AVVLAGPND
-1776 DYNAY
+1776 DYRAY

-1802 TTTELYGYPG
+1802 PTTEVYGYPRR
-1812 HSYGLGT
+1812 SDDLGMA
-1819 EFDNPNLELPIILAR
+1819 FDNPLLELPVTLTR
-1834 TGDTSGRLLIPG
+1834 TGDTSGRLIISG
-1846 WVPFTTHNPAPDHD
+1846 WTPFTTYNPAPDHD
-1860 EDGSLLHDGFFG
+1860 EHGRPNDTTFFG

-1878 TSYAATYLVHRKVN
+1878 TSYAATHLFHSNVN
-1892 ALGRSYRIVLADPHY
+1892 ALGRSYQIVLADPHY

-1920 YTVGTPQEATFRS
+1920 YTVGTPQEATLRS

-1990 PETVTFQAGQASA
+1990 PETVTFQAGQAST

-2013 MDEPDGVINAG
+2013 MDEPDGVINAS
-2024 ILDADSFDDDE
+2024 LLSADSFDDDE

-2084 VSLDR
+2084 VSLNR
-2089 SNNEEASSVDWATQE
+2089 ANNEEAASVDWATQE

-2227 FTSSPDANQANVP
+2227 FTSSPDANQTNVP

-2248 QEGAVISG
+2248 QEGTVISG

-2377 LGPDFTAGTKT
+2377 LGPDFTAGTQT
-2388 LTFLKGEQTKTLSV
+2388 LTFLKGEQTKILSV
-2402 ALVDDSI
+2402 ALLDDSI

-2422 SPEHSILADGI
+2422 SPEHSTLADGI
-2433 GVGTI
+2433 GVGNI
-2438 VDDEQPMVA
+2438 VDDERPMVA

-2477 SERNV
+2477 SERHV

-2529 EFETFTVELIQQ
+2529 EFETFAVELIQQ
-2541 GTRLAAISATGA
+2541 GTRLAAISATDA

-2561 NETLTTGITAESKS
+2561 NETLTAAITAESKS

-2754 TVGIPAGDT
+2754 TVVIPAGDT

-2773 DTLAEGGETFLVA
+2773 DTLAEGGETFRVA
-2786 LEEARRT
+2786 LEEARRGT

-2807 VDNDAVPDGLTVAA
+2807 VDNDAVPDGLTVSA

-2830 GATDIAV
+2830 GATEIAV
-2837 TVTLDGTTQFTVD
+2837 TVTLDGTTQLTVD

-2856 FIDRPNVNLNAALG
+2856 FIDRPNVNLNATLG
-2870 EDYSATTANVAIP
+2870 EDYSATTANVVIP

-2922 GLGIVIE
+2922 ALGIVIE
-2929 DNDTEPVEV
+2929 DNDMEPVEV

-3002 TSASGTLN
+3002 MSASGTLN

-3062 TEGGGPVSLPV
+3062 TEGGGAVSLPV

-3118 QFRANTT
+3118 QFSANTT

-3134 FDEGAETV
+3134 FDEGEETV

-3194 ILEGTSTLQEDLQIN
+3194 ILEGTSTLQKDLQIN
-3209 VILVRPDS
+3209 VLLVRPDS
-3217 KTLTTVGTLLAPLV
+3217 KTLTIVGTLLAPLV

-3286 VSIWP
+3286 VSIKP

-3302 NYTIELDSEPT
+3302 NYIIELDSEPT

-3319 LDLPAN
+3319 VDLPAN

-3383 VSVTIKDDETAGVT
+3383 VSVTIKDDETAAVT

-3492 DSVSVTVIDDDTA
+3492 DSVSVTVIDDDTV

-3582 LTHAVSSAADG
+3582 LTHTVSSAADG

-3620 TTSDQELTVAEGESN
+3620 TTSDQELTVAEGESK

-3677 ARTVTVTADQDDDA
+3677 AQTVTVTADQDDDA

-3706 DDDYDGVIAGS
+3706 DGDYDGLSAGG

-3729 VTVSKT
+3729 VTISDT
-3735 SLDIEEGDSATYTV
+3735 SLSMEEGDSAAYTV
-3749 VLDSEPTGSVTV
+3749 VLTSEPAGDVTV
-3761 TIGGVADSDLTPDKT
+3761 AIEGITDTDLSPDNA
-3776 SLTFTDQ
+3776 SLIFTAQ
-3783 DWDVEQEVTV
+3783 NWSIPQTVTV
-3793 TAEHDNDAVNE
+3793 TAEHDTDAVDE
-3804 PQVTITHTVSS
+3804 PQVTITHSVSS
-3815 PDADEYDGVIAG
+3815 TDDPTYDGLNVG
-3827 SVSVTVTDD
+3827 SIVVTVTDD
-3836 DSVGVTVS
+3836 DDVGVTVS
-3844 KTSLDIEEGDSAT
+3844 FKQGS
-3857 YTVVLD
+3857 YTVA
-3863 SEPTGSVT
+3863 EGSLV
-3871 VTIGGV
+3871 
-3877 ADNDLTPDKTSLTFT
+3877 
-3892 DQDWDAAQTVTVT
+3892 TVTVT
-3905 AAQDDD
+3905 
-3911 AVDDTATLT
+3911 L
-3920 HTVSSPDDDYD
+3920 
-3931 GLIAGSVSVT
+3931 
-3941 VTDDDSVGVTVSKTS
+3941 
-3956 LDIEEGDSA
+3956 
-3965 TYTVVLDSEPT
+3965 
-3976 GSVTV
+3976 
-3981 TVNAPA
+3981 N
-3987 NTDVTAEPASLT
+3987 
-3999 FTVNDWDTP
+3999 
-4008 QEVTVAVAQDGDAA
+4008 
-4022 DADATV
+4022 
-4028 THSVSGG
+4028 
-4035 DPAYSAVSVADVAV
+4035 
-4049 SVTDDDK
+4049 
-4056 STVFAADASS
+4056 
-4066 RILTRY
+4066 
-4072 GATTEIALSDY
+4072 
-4083 LADGVTGITFTLSSC
+4083 
-4098 DEWRG
+4098 
-4103 DYYDSAVVEDERLV
+4103 
-4117 LESNTLG
+4117 
-4124 HIHGSNTQPET
+4124 
-4135 VCTITGTG
+4135 
-4143 GGRNQDQEFRLY
+4143 
-4155 TVSDRTPLSLLP
+4155 
-4167 GALSLVEARPSE
+4167 
-4179 VDIRISV
+4179 
-4186 PQGAQDYLR
+4186 
-4195 LGWREIG
+4195 
-4202 GQPIFRVVS
+4202 
-4211 GVSDGTV
+4211 
-4218 LTITDLEQGTEYD
+4218 
-4231 VRASLMTFQGF
+4231 
-4242 DLYRVGNSGAP
+4242 
-4253 LSLILDGRPD
+4253 
-4263 SKWIGNLASGG
+4263 
-4274 LGMSQT
+4274 
-4280 IRVMSAYRSSLSI
+4280 
-4293 ADVRESE
+4293 
-4300 DVGDMVF
+4300 
-4307 EVTLSEASDDVVTV
+4307 
-4321 DWTTSSDTAETPTDY
+4321 
-4336 QAESG
+4336 
-4341 TLTFPAGEIVQTL
+4341 
-4354 TVTIN
+4354 
-4359 NDMVDEEEEETFTVT
+4359 
-4374 LTNAV
+4374 
-4379 NAMIEDAFAT
+4379 
-4389 GTITDDDVP
+4389 
-4398 SVTVSFG
+4398 
-4405 QDTYTVDEGSNV
+4405 
-4417 TVKVKLDADPER
+4417 ADPER
-4429 TVTIPITATDQD
+4429 TVTIPLTKTDQD
-4441 GASGDDYSGVPARVT
+4441 GASSADYSGVPASVT
-4456 FNSGDTEVDISFSAA
+4456 FNAGDTEVDITFTATQDQ
-4471 SDNVDDD
+4471 DNDD
-4478 GESVKLTFGSSLPTG
+4478 GESVKLTFGNLPVG
-4493 VIKGSTD
+4493 VSAGTTD
-4500 EAVVNITDDDVPS
+4500 EAVVTITDDDVPS
-4513 VTVSFGQGTYT
+4513 VEVSFEQSSYS
-4524 VDEGSNVT
+4524 VDEGDTVDVT
-4532 VKVKLDADPE
+4532 VTLSEDPE
-4542 RTVTIPITATDQDGA
+4542 RTVTVPLTKTDQD
-4557 SGDDYSGVPARV
+4557 
-4569 TFNSG
+4569 
-4574 DTEVDISFSAAS
+4574 
-4586 DNVDDDGESVKLTFG
+4586 
-4601 SSLPTGVTKGS
+4601 
-4612 TDEAVVNI
+4612 
-4620 TDDDVPSVS
+4620 
-4629 VSFGQD
+4629 
-4635 TYTVAEGSSVT
+4635 
-4646 VKVKLDA
+4646 
-4653 DPERTVAIPIT
+4653 
-4664 TANRG
+4664 
-4669 GTSDSDYSGVPARV
+4669 
-4683 TFNSGDTEKSFTI
+4683 
-4696 EATEDNLEDSGES
+4696 
-4709 VKLGLGTLPTG
+4709 
-4720 VSAGTNDEASVSIA
+4720 
-4734 NVSAQNSLTVN
+4734 
-4745 FGASVYGMIEGD
+4745 
-4757 TAFVM
+4757 
-4762 VTLSTAPG
+4762 
-4770 SEVTIPLTKVE
+4770 
-4781 QGGASSADYSGVP
+4781 GASSADYSGVP
-4794 GGLTFG
+4794 ASVEFAPGETEQTFTFTATRGPGQRRRGEREADLREHPADRGECWEHRRGGGHDHGRRRALFNEVAFG
-4800 SSVTEKT
+4800 SPSYYSVTEGG
-4807 FTFSSTEDA
+4807 D
-4816 IDDDGESVK
+4816 
-4825 LGFGM
+4825 
-4830 LPDGIAAGST
+4830 
-4840 SETTVDIIDDD
+4840 
-4851 APATVEV
+4851 VE
-4858 SFEKGTY
+4858 
-4865 TVDEGSSVTVKVK
+4865 
-4878 LDADPE
+4878 
-4884 RTVTIPITAT
+4884 
-4894 DQDGASGDD
+4894 
-4903 YSGVPARVT
+4903 
-4912 FNSGDTEVDISFSAA
+4912 
-4927 SDNVDDDDESVKL
+4927 
-4940 TFGSLPDGVSASG
+4940 
-4953 TTEATVNITDDDTA
+4953 
-4967 GVTVNPTS
+4967 
-4975 LTLDEGGTATY
+4975 
-4986 TVVLDTEPTG
+4986 
-4996 DVTVTIQDP
+4996 VTVTL
-5005 TDNTDVTA
+5005 
-5013 GPASLA
+5013 S
-5019 FTDQNWDTA
+5019 
-5028 QTVTVSAAQDDNAGD
+5028 
-5043 ETATITHTV
+5043 
-5052 AVYGTVT
+5052 
-5059 TADDVTVA
+5059 
-5067 VADDAPDSLAVSFE
+5067 
-5081 KGTYTVDEGS
+5081 
-5091 SVTVKVKLDAD
+5091 
-5102 PERTVTI
+5102 
-5109 PITATDQDGA
+5109 
-5119 SGDDYSGV
+5119 
-5127 PARVTFNSGDTEVD
+5127 
-5141 ISFSAAS
+5141 
-5148 DNVDDDGESVKLT
+5148 
-5161 FGSSLPTGVT
+5161 
-5171 KGSTDE
+5171 
-5177 AVVNITDDDVP
+5177 
-5188 SVSVSF
+5188 
-5194 GQDTYTVAEGSSVT
+5194 
-5208 VKVKLDADPERTVAI
+5208 
-5223 PITTANRG
+5223 
-5231 GTSDSDYSGVPAR
+5231 
-5244 VTFNSGDTEVDI
+5244 
-5256 SFSAASDNVDD
+5256 
-5267 DGESVK
+5267 
-5273 LTFGSSLPTGVTKGS
+5273 
-5288 TDEAVVN
+5288 
-5295 ITDDDVPSVSVS
+5295 
-5307 FGQDTYT
+5307 
-5314 VAEGSSVTVKVKL
+5314 
-5327 DADPERT
+5327 
-5334 VTIPI
+5334 
-5339 TATDQDGASGDDY
+5339 
-5352 SGVPARVTF
+5352 
-5361 NSGDTEVDISFSAA
+5361 
-5375 SDNVDD
+5375 
-5381 DGESVKLTFGSS
+5381 
-5393 LPTGVTKGSTDEA
+5393 
-5406 VVNITDDD
+5406 
-5414 VPSVSVSF
+5414 
-5422 GQDTYTVDEGSSVT
+5422 
-5436 VKVKLDEDPER
+5436 EDPER
-5447 TVTIPIT
+5447 TVTVPLT
-5454 ATDQDGA
+5454 KTNQGGA
-5461 SGDDYSG
+5461 SDADYSG
-5468 VPARVTFNSGDTE
+5468 VPPKRR
-5481 VDITFSAASDNVD
+5481 
-5494 DDGESV
+5494 
-5500 KLGFGNLPEGVTASA
+5500 
-5515 SAQESTVS
+5515 
-5523 IMDDDVTISFGAEQ
+5523 
-5537 YSATEGGP
+5537 
-5545 DAKIT
+5545 
-5550 VKLNSAPLSQVI
+5550 
-5562 IPLTAQGHDGAT
+5562 
-5574 QADWS
+5574 
-5579 GVPASLTFGTGDTSK
+5579 
-5594 HFDLVAFDDT
+5594 
-5604 VEDDGEMV
+5604 
-5612 ELGFGPLPAGVL
+5612 
-5624 AGTPSTARVTLMN
+5624 PSTA
-5637 DDEAVTEVSFESSDY
+5637 
-5652 SVNEGHGVEVMVK
+5652 
-5665 LDPAPDHPM
+5665 
-5674 DIQLHKTN
+5674 
-5682 MNGASDG
+5682 
-5689 DYHGIPS
+5689 
-5696 MLTFE
+5696 
-5701 TGETEKGFTFF
+5701 
-5712 AEPDNE
+5712 
-5718 NDDGETVMVSFEA
+5718 
-5731 LPAMVRKGDPSE
+5731 
-5743 ARVTLRDNGSPSQ
+5743 ARRRRASPS
-5756 DGITCIDHN
+5756 
-5765 RDNIVTILSGRGEIS
+5765 GR
-5780 KPGETD
+5780 
-5786 TWIIPGVDP
+5786 
-5795 YRTYFVEI
+5795 
-5803 LGADS
+5803 
-5808 NEDIWGQSFGT
+5808 
-5819 LTLEDPD
+5819 
-5826 PVSYYHEDH
+5826 
-5835 IGASGGGWGL
+5835 
-5845 GSIRAE
+5845 
-5851 NGVGRNIRFIFIGG
+5851 
-5865 TPGDYVLTVESGVED
+5865 
-5880 GTGSYQV
+5880 
-5887 LVRHSNYCIT
+5887 
-5897 RADGSILFPWEGG
+5897 
-5910 PKGYALDVPG
+5910 
-5920 NTSTTASV
+5920 
-5928 YHPISDSGLFDHSSG
+5928 
-5943 PPLLGDNWDDEPD
+5943 
-5956 EDWYQLPLKANMEY
+5956 
-5970 EVYLEADSD
+5970 
-5979 VPVKHRLTRPRIVG
+5979 
-5993 IYDEQGVEVHP
+5993 
-6004 GAAGSG
+6004 
-6010 TDTSVSLTFQTTNL
+6010 
-6024 GRYYLAVGSNPGDR
+6024 
-6038 EGLYSFYVQEVRTGN
+6038 
-6053 AGQAATNNSPTGGPG
+6053 
-6068 ITDLPRVGEVLTA
+6068 
-6081 TTSGISDADGVE
+6081 
-6093 NASFSYQWV
+6093 
-6102 RHDPAANT
+6102 
-6110 DTDIPGETGSTYT
+6110 
-6123 VTREDRDRAIK
+6123 
-6134 VRVSFTDDGGNHETL
+6134 
-6149 TSFALLVLPPVNT
+6149 
-6162 PATGQP
+6162 
-6168 TISGRIEVGQ
+6168 
-6178 TLTADTSG
+6178 
-6186 ISDHDGLDNVAY
+6186 
-6198 SYQWIRN
+6198 
-6205 DGTSDT
+6205 
-6211 DITDATDS
+6211 
-6219 THTLAD
+6219 
-6225 ADGGQTIKV
+6225 
-6234 RVSFTD
+6234 
-6240 DAGNDERLTSAA
+6240 
-6252 TAEVSAGEATAEP
+6252 
-6265 PGRPSNLT
+6265 
-6273 GAANPDGTVTLRWD
+6273 
-6287 APDDDS
+6287 
-6293 VTGYQILRR
+6293 
-6302 RPGEGEGTLLV
+6302 
-6313 HVNDTGSTATEYTD
+6313 
-6327 NDVTPDVGH
+6327 
-6336 AYRVKAINAAGLS
+6336 
-6349 KQSNFVNVTP
+6349 P
-6359 GQPAEPAQNNP
+6359 GQPRRRR
-6370 ATGTPGIGGTVQ
+6370 
-6382 VGETLTADT
+6382 GEREALLRQH
-6391 SGIADEDGLTNVS
+6391 IAHRCERCD
-6404 YSYQWIVSDGG
+6404 Q
-6415 ADIDITSATDSS
+6415 
-6427 YTLVDADEGLAI
+6427 
-6439 KVRVSFTDDAGNE
+6439 R
-6452 EAFTS
+6452 
-6457 VATATVAARP
+6457 
-6467 NKP
+6467 

>member
-1 MVCGQESWRI
+1 M
-11 PLRSS
+11 
-16 GRSPVLIRYHR
+16 
-27 AIRLLF
+27 
-33 LAAAVV
+33 
-39 LGLTTA
+39 
-45 AAAVQPLPAHGQT
+45 
-58 PNSPTITIATDQ
+58 
-70 ASVYEGGLAVFRLT
+70 
-84 RYGGQSSPIT
+84 
-94 VRVKTW
+94 
-100 EPDHEN
+100 
-106 TSGQNETEQ
+106 
-115 IHDIQFSSGSR
+115 
-126 LATLSVLS
+126 
-134 YIDARLDAGVL
+134 
-145 ELKAQ
+145 
-150 VLPSTDGS
+150 
-158 HQVGIQ
+158 
-164 DTATVEVLDLQGT
+164 
-177 VPPTG
+177 
-182 LTAIG
+182 
-187 LWSGQASVTEGW
+187 
-199 LAPLTF
+199 
-205 RVERYGE
+205 
-212 TSEPLSVG
+212 
-220 VMIEDPQGVLRGN
+220 
-233 HWDPPPLLP
+233 
-242 TQVEFAAGSAS
+242 
-253 ETLLISVP
+253 
-261 DDQRQVQGASFK
+261 
-273 VVVLPSTGYLIRGTG
+273 
-288 ELGFE
+288 
-293 LSEQVD
+293 
-299 VLQNDAAQQLE
+299 
-310 LHFGKDG
+310 
-317 VNDTDANE
+317 
-325 GDTFKFV
+325 
-332 VKRRQQDAD
+332 
-341 TGKTATFVVRVETDR
+341 
-356 GGRDRLLGDWTED
+356 
-369 TPTGRLF
+369 
-376 KDFPLELIGSDTE
+376 
-389 IGQEIEVIENGA
+389 
-401 EEDDWSY
+401 
-408 WASIRILEDW
+408 
-418 EGNTLTGAEEAEYWT
+418 
-433 VKQGFRETTIDVADS
+433 
-448 GDRTGTVYLS
+448 
-458 TDQTEVYEGATVLF
+458 
-472 ILTRSGGPMGEARTV
+472 
-487 KVKTRE
+487 
-493 RNRKHNNSIWK
+493 
-504 GVYYDVT
+504 
-511 FKPWQST
+511 
-518 ATLSVLAYVDGEAEE
+518 
-533 NDDDTLEA
+533 
-541 ALNDVGTGYQ
+541 
-551 IGNEDALVVEINDPP
+551 
-566 DSIPIV
+566 
-572 DISSY
+572 
-577 PAVVDEGDAAV
+577 
-588 FTLSRSGDLSSDVTV
+588 
-603 NIRYEDVFEVLRGNH
+603 
-618 WEPAPDLPTAVTI
+618 
-631 PAGVTTLDVD
+631 
-641 VPIPDDQRDVPG
+641 
-653 SRGFLLEIKP
+653 
-663 SDDYLIGGLDWGTLA
+663 
-678 SIDVRDNDTAQE
+678 
-690 LEFYWGFLG
+690 
-699 EEEDEPAWE
+699 
-708 DGQAWRTCVTATS
+708 
-721 CIHGPAEGIFYY
+721 
-733 EDDRAFAPDYNFDEH
+733 
-748 WPAHF
+748 
-753 GVIRRAEDVG
+753 
-763 KTATFV
+763 
-769 VRVEHNRG
+769 
-777 WESPRHADWPID
+777 
-789 PETGNH
+789 
-795 YFEFPLTLTGNQRQL
+795 
-810 VGRIEILDNGIPDP
+810 GRIEILDNGIPDP

-833 KRIEDV
+833 KRVEDV
-839 SKGRVLNLAT
+839 SKGAVLT
-849 EAQYWTVQE
+849 RKQEAQYWTVQE

-875 PVYHIENPTPDP
+875 PFYHIENPTPDP

-896 TIRRSTGNS
+896 TIRRSSGNPY
-905 FEPAEF
+905 EPAEF

-920 REPDGTNP
+920 RGPDGVNP
-928 SEQIHTFTLPA
+928 SEQIHTFTMPA
-939 VPMTDLLTAHATH
+939 VPMTDRLTTYARH

-967 ASDFLKVELL
+967 ASDFLKIELL
-977 DTVRRNGHSN
+977 DIVPRLSSSI
-987 DSGEVRI
+987 DSEEVRI

-1069 INLTPPDDWRDIPN
+1069 IDLTPPDDWRDIPDN
-1083 STLTFTVTQEPEFE
+1083 TLTFTVTQEPEFE

-1116 VQISFNQAEVDEGN
+1116 VQISFNQAEVVEGN

-1139 GEDKNPVE
+1139 GEDKNPLE
-1147 VALTVGPVG
+1147 VDLTFGPVE
-1156 DQQYQEVA
+1156 DQQYQVVV

-1207 TSVTGAIL
+1207 TTITSAVL
-1215 DNDSYRVGVEAQAR
+1215 DNDPYRVGVEAQVR

-1281 GYRQGYAAEAN
+1281 GYRQGYLAEAN
-1292 DGSDGDAEFTIKVL
+1292 DGSDGDAEFTIEVL

-1401 APVIQDLIA
+1401 TPVIQDLIA
-1410 EGDEQFTVVLSNPVN
+1410 ESDEQFTVVLSNPVN
-1425 ATLLF
+1425 ATLQD
-1430 GLTTLSSVVIIND
+1430 GQTTLSAVVIIND

-1462 AVFNLTRSRNISDE
+1462 VVFNLTRSRNTSDE
-1476 LTVLLQVIESA
+1476 LTVLLQVIETA

-1547 ASVTVRDDD
+1547 ANVTVRDDD
-1556 LPEVKIDLISS
+1556 LPEVKIALISS

-1580 SRRYFGPELTVS
+1580 LRQYFGPDLTVS

-1610 TLPAGANSVR
+1610 TLPAGENSVK

-1654 YTLSIFDNDGHR
+1654 YTFSIFDNDGHR
-1666 PGVGVQAAESW
+1666 PGVGVHAAESW

-1734 EEITVSFPTGTRT
+1734 EEVTVSFPAGTRT

-1819 EFDNPNLELPIILAR
+1819 KFDNPNLELPVTLAR

-1846 WVPFTTHNPAPDHD
+1846 WVPFTTYNPAPDHD

-2084 VSLDR
+2084 VSLNR
-2089 SNNEEASSVDWATQE
+2089 ANNEEAASVDWATQE

-2256 TAPTTVTFQPGS
+2256 TAPTTVTFQSGS

-2314 PTSIRTV
+2314 PTSVRTV

-2350 AAPGDVS
+2350 AAPGGVS

-2365 DATSHDNVTATS
+2365 DATSHDNVTAIS
-2377 LGPDFTAGTKT
+2377 LGPDFTAGTQT
-2388 LTFLKGEQTKTLSV
+2388 LTFLKGEQTKPLSV

-2422 SPEHSILADGI
+2422 SPEHSTLADGI

-2447 SVSRTYSIVDEDRA
+2447 SVSRLYSIVDEDRA

-2529 EFETFTVELIQQ
+2529 EFETFAVELIQQ
-2541 GTRLAAISATGA
+2541 GTRLAAISATDA

-2561 NETLTTGITAESKS
+2561 NETLTAAITAESKS

-2599 HVEALGTAEA
+2599 RIETLGTAEA

-2714 YLSKTISED
+2714 YLSKTIGED

-2730 RQPGQLLTA
+2730 RQPGQMLTA
-2739 AETAEPDIDYPASAD
+2739 AETAKPDIDYPASAD
-2754 TVGIPAGDT
+2754 TVVIPAGDT

-2773 DTLAEGGETFLVA
+2773 DTLAEGDETFLVEQ
-2786 LEEARRT
+2786 EEARRGT
-2793 QIVPLGVTQ
+2793 RIVPLGVTK

-2807 VDNDAVPDGLTVAA
+2807 VDNDAVPDGLTVTA

-2830 GATDIAV
+2830 GATEIAV

-2856 FIDRPNVNLNAALG
+2856 FINRPNVNLNATLG
-2870 EDYSATTANVAIP
+2870 EDYSATTANVVIP

-2896 PVDDNIAEDNEIAR
+2896 PMDDNIAEDNEIAR
-2910 LTAKS
+2910 LTARS

-2922 GLGIVIE
+2922 RLGIVIE
-2929 DNDTEPVEV
+2929 DNDMEPVEV

-2944 DALDETAGL
+2944 DVLDETAGL
-2953 TPLDVTASLVGQTAR
+2953 TPLDVTASLVGQTTR
-2968 QVVTVVTVTTGSGTA
+2968 QVITVVTVTTRSGTA

-2988 FEAASITLT
+2988 FETASITLT

-3010 LTVNDDTAHEG
+3010 LTVNDDRAHEG

-3033 LMVTEAEVTIRDDDT
+3033 LMVTSASVTIRDDDT

-3062 TEGGGPVSLPV
+3062 TEGGGAVSLPV
-3073 RATLLGGG
+3073 RATLLGGAT
-3081 SRVKDTIVNVAVADL
+3081 RAKDTIVNVAVVDL
-3096 TATALD
+3096 TATVTD

-3107 WDTPALTIPAG
+3107 WDTPVLTIPAG
-3118 QFRANTT
+3118 QFSANTT

-3170 TVRLAVTPD
+3170 TVRLVVTPD

-3194 ILEGTSTLQEDLQIN
+3194 ILEGTSTLQKDLQIN

-3217 KTLTTVGTLLAPLV
+3217 RTLTTVGTLLEPLV

-3257 TVEVRGDSS
+3257 TVEARGDSS

-3319 LDLPAN
+3319 VDLPAN
-3325 AGFTVNPGT
+3325 AGFTVSPGT

-3361 PATIAH
+3361 PATVAH

-3373 TLYSGAAAGS
+3373 ALYSGAAAGS
-3383 VSVTIKDDETAGVT
+3383 VSVTITDDETAVVT
-3397 ISESTLGIEEGATVT
+3397 ISESTLVIEEGATAT
-3412 YTVVLDTAPTGD
+3412 YTVVLDTEPAGD
-3424 VTVTIGGATDND
+3424 VTVTIGGTTDND
-3436 LALDKTSLTFTTTD
+3436 LTLDKTSLTFTTTD
-3450 WDTPQTVTVTA
+3450 WNTPQTVTVTA

-3466 AVDEPVVNLTHNVSS
+3466 AVDETVVNLTHNVSS

-3492 DSVSVTVIDDDTA
+3492 DSVSVTVIDDDTV

-3570 TALEEAAPGTVT
+3570 IALEEAAPGTVT
-3582 LTHAVSSAADG
+3582 LTHTVSSAADG

-3620 TTSDQELTVAEGESN
+3620 TTSDQELTVAEGESK

-3706 DDDYDGVIAGS
+3706 DDDYDGLSAGG

-3729 VTVSKT
+3729 VTISET
-3735 SLDIEEGDSATYTV
+3735 SLSMEEGDSAPYTV
-3749 VLDSEPTGSVTV
+3749 MLTSEPAGDVTV
-3761 TIGGVADSDLTPDKT
+3761 AIEGITDTDLLLDNASP
-3776 SLTFTDQ
+3776 TFTAQ
-3783 DWDVEQEVTV
+3783 NWSIPQTVTV
-3793 TAEHDNDAVNE
+3793 TAEHDNDAVDE
-3804 PQVTITHTVSS
+3804 PQVTITHSVSS
-3815 PDADEYDGVIAG
+3815 TDDPTYDGLNVG
-3827 SVSVTVTDD
+3827 SIVVTVTDD
-3836 DSVGVTVS
+3836 DDVGVAVS
-3844 KTSLDIEEGDSAT
+3844 FEQGT
-3857 YTVVLD
+3857 YTVDEGSSVLVRVTLNANPERTVTIPLTATDQDGASSSDYSGVPASVTFNADDTEVDITFTASSD
-3863 SEPTGSVT
+3863 SVDDDGESVKLSFGNTLPTGVSAGNTDEAVVTITDDDAPSVEVSFEQGSYSVDEGDTVDVTVTLSEDPERTVTVPLTKTDQDGASSADYSGVPASVEFAPGETEQTFTFTAASDSDNDDGESVKLTFENTLPTGVSAGTTDEAVVTITDDDVPSVEVSFKQGSYSVDEGDTVDVTVTLSEDPERTVTVPLTKTDQDGASSADYSGVPASVEFAPGETEQTFTFTAASDSDNDDGESVKLTFGNTLPTGVSAGTTDEAVVTITDDDVPSSMTVAFGSPSYFVIEGGDVEVTVTLSEDPERSVT
-3871 VTIGGV
+3871 VPLTATNQGGASDSDYSGIPSSVSFNSGETEKSFTVEAAVDNLEDDGESVKLSFGSTLPIGVSAAINDEAIVSITNVSAQNSLAINFGASAYALTEGGTTMVVVTLSTAPGSEVTIPLTATNQGGATSEDYSGV
-3877 ADNDLTPDKTSLTFT
+3877 PTSLTFGSSDT
-3892 DQDWDAAQTVTVT
+3892 TKTFDFE
-3905 AAQDDD
+3905 AAQDS
-3911 AVDDTATLT
+3911 VDDDGESVKLTFGNTLPAGVSAGT
-3920 HTVSSPDDDYD
+3920 TNETTVS
-3931 GLIAGSVSVT
+3931 I
-3941 VTDDDSVGVTVSKTS
+3941 TDDG
-3956 LDIEEGDSA
+3956 
-3965 TYTVVLDSEPT
+3965 
-3976 GSVTV
+3976 
-3981 TVNAPA
+3981 
-3987 NTDVTAEPASLT
+3987 
-3999 FTVNDWDTP
+3999 
-4008 QEVTVAVAQDGDAA
+4008 
-4022 DADATV
+4022 
-4028 THSVSGG
+4028 
-4035 DPAYSAVSVADVAV
+4035 
-4049 SVTDDDK
+4049 K
-4056 STVFAADASS
+4056 STVFAADASY
-4066 RILTRY
+4066 RMLTRY
-4072 GATTEIALSDY
+4072 GATTEIVLSDY

-4098 DEWRG
+4098 DGWRE
-4103 DYYDSAVVEDERLV
+4103 DYYDSAVVEDERLG
-4117 LESNTLG
+4117 LESNTFG

-4135 VCTITGTG
+4135 VCTVTGTG
-4143 GGRNQDQEFRLY
+4143 GGRSQDQEFRLY
-4155 TVSDRTPLSLLP
+4155 TVSDRTPLPLLP
-4167 GALSLVEARPSE
+4167 GALSLVEAHPSE

-4202 GQPIFRVVS
+4202 GQPTFRVVS

-4218 LTITDLEQGTEYD
+4218 LTITGLEQGAEYD
-4231 VRASLMTFQGF
+4231 VRASLMTLQGF
-4242 DLYRVGNSGAP
+4242 DLYRAGNSGAP
-4253 LSLILDGRPD
+4253 LSLIPDGGPG

-4274 LGMSQT
+4274 LGKSQT

-4300 DVGDMVF
+4300 EVGGMVF

-4321 DWTTSSDTAETPTDY
+4321 DWTTSSDTAGTPTDY

-4379 NAMIEDAFAT
+4379 NATIEDASAT

-4398 SVTVSFG
+4398 SVEVSFEQG
-4405 QDTYTVDEGSNV
+4405 SYSVDEGDTVDV
-4417 TVKVKLDADPER
+4417 TVTLNADPER
-4429 TVTIPITATDQD
+4429 TVTIPITTTDQD
-4441 GASGDDYSGVPARVT
+4441 GASGADYTGVPSIVT
-4456 FNSGDTEVDISFSAA
+4456 FDAGDTEVDINFTA
-4471 SDNVDDD
+4471 SSDSVDDD
-4478 GESVKLTFGSSLPTG
+4478 GESVKLTFGNTLPTG
-4493 VIKGSTD
+4493 VSAGNTD
-4500 EAVVNITDDDVPS
+4500 EAVVTITDDDVPS
-4513 VTVSFGQGTYT
+4513 VEVSFEQGSYS
-4524 VDEGSNVT
+4524 VDEGDTVDVT
-4532 VKVKLDADPE
+4532 VTLSEDPE
-4542 RTVTIPITATDQDGA
+4542 RTVTVPLTKTDQDGA
-4557 SGDDYSGVPARV
+4557 SSADYSGVPASV
-4569 TFNSG
+4569 EFAPGETEQTF
-4574 DTEVDISFSAAS
+4574 TFTAAS
-4586 DNVDDDGESVKLTFG
+4586 DSVDDDGESVKLTFG
-4601 SSLPTGVTKGS
+4601 NTLPTGVSAGT
-4612 TDEAVVNI
+4612 TDEAVVTI

-4629 VSFGQD
+4629 VSFEQGSYSVDEGD
-4635 TYTVAEGSSVT
+4635 TVDVT
-4646 VKVKLDA
+4646 VTLSE
-4653 DPERTVAIPIT
+4653 DPERTV
-4664 TANRG
+4664 
-4669 GTSDSDYSGVPARV
+4669 
-4683 TFNSGDTEKSFTI
+4683 
-4696 EATEDNLEDSGES
+4696 
-4709 VKLGLGTLPTG
+4709 
-4720 VSAGTNDEASVSIA
+4720 
-4734 NVSAQNSLTVN
+4734 TV
-4745 FGASVYGMIEGD
+4745 
-4757 TAFVM
+4757 
-4762 VTLSTAPG
+4762 
-4770 SEVTIPLTKVE
+4770 PLTKTD
-4781 QGGASSADYSGVP
+4781 QDGASSADYSGVP
-4794 GGLTFG
+4794 A
-4800 SSVTEKT
+4800 SVEFAPGETEQT
-4807 FTFSSTEDA
+4807 FTFTAASDSDN
-4816 IDDDGESVK
+4816 DDGESVK
-4825 LGFGM
+4825 LTFGNT
-4830 LPDGIAAGST
+4830 LPTGVSAGNT
-4840 SETTVDIIDDD
+4840 DEAVVTITDDD
-4851 APATVEV
+4851 VPSVHV
-4858 SFEKGTY
+4858 SFEQGTY
-4865 TVDEGSSVTVKVK
+4865 TVAEGSLVTVKVT
-4878 LDADPE
+4878 LNADPE
-4884 RTVTIPITAT
+4884 RTVTIPITTT
-4894 DQDGASGDD
+4894 DQDGASGAD
-4903 YSGVPARVT
+4903 YTGVPSIVT
-4912 FNSGDTEVDISFSAA
+4912 FDAGDTEVDINFTA
-4927 SDNVDDDDESVKL
+4927 SS
-4940 TFGSLPDGVSASG
+4940 
-4953 TTEATVNITDDDTA
+4953 
-4967 GVTVNPTS
+4967 
-4975 LTLDEGGTATY
+4975 
-4986 TVVLDTEPTG
+4986 
-4996 DVTVTIQDP
+4996 
-5005 TDNTDVTA
+5005 
-5013 GPASLA
+5013 
-5019 FTDQNWDTA
+5019 
-5028 QTVTVSAAQDDNAGD
+5028 
-5043 ETATITHTV
+5043 
-5052 AVYGTVT
+5052 
-5059 TADDVTVA
+5059 
-5067 VADDAPDSLAVSFE
+5067 DS
-5081 KGTYTVDEGS
+5081 
-5091 SVTVKVKLDAD
+5091 
-5102 PERTVTI
+5102 
-5109 PITATDQDGA
+5109 
-5119 SGDDYSGV
+5119 
-5127 PARVTFNSGDTEVD
+5127 
-5141 ISFSAAS
+5141 
-5148 DNVDDDGESVKLT
+5148 VDDDGESVKLT
-5161 FGSSLPTGVT
+5161 FGNTLPTGVSA
-5171 KGSTDE
+5171 GNTDE
-5177 AVVNITDDDVP
+5177 AVVTITDDDVP
-5188 SVSVSF
+5188 SVEVSF
-5194 GQDTYTVAEGSSVT
+5194 EQGSYSVDEGDTVDVT
-5208 VKVKLDADPERTVAI
+5208 VTLSEDPERTVTVPLTKTDQDGASS
-5223 PITTANRG
+5223 A
-5231 GTSDSDYSGVPAR
+5231 DYSGVPAS
-5244 VTFNSGDTEVDI
+5244 VEFAPGETEQTFT
-5256 SFSAASDNVDD
+5256 FTAASDSDND

-5273 LTFGSSLPTGVTKGS
+5273 LTFGNTLPTGVSAGT
-5288 TDEAVVN
+5288 TDEAVVT
-5295 ITDDDVPSVSVS
+5295 ITDDDVPSVHVS
-5307 FGQDTYT
+5307 FEQGTYT
-5314 VAEGSSVTVKVKL
+5314 VDEGSLVTVKVTL
-5327 DADPERT
+5327 NADPERT

-5339 TATDQDGASGDDY
+5339 TTTDQDGASGADY
-5352 SGVPARVTF
+5352 SGVP
-5361 NSGDTEVDISFSAA
+5361 S
-5375 SDNVDD
+5375 
-5381 DGESVKLTFGSS
+5381 
-5393 LPTGVTKGSTDEA
+5393 
-5406 VVNITDDD
+5406 
-5414 VPSVSVSF
+5414 
-5422 GQDTYTVDEGSSVT
+5422 
-5436 VKVKLDEDPER
+5436 
-5447 TVTIPIT
+5447 
-5454 ATDQDGA
+5454 
-5461 SGDDYSG
+5461 
-5468 VPARVTFNSGDTE
+5468 
-5481 VDITFSAASDNVD
+5481 
-5494 DDGESV
+5494 
-5500 KLGFGNLPEGVTASA
+5500 
-5515 SAQESTVS
+5515 
-5523 IMDDDVTISFGAEQ
+5523 
-5537 YSATEGGP
+5537 
-5545 DAKIT
+5545 
-5550 VKLNSAPLSQVI
+5550 
-5562 IPLTAQGHDGAT
+5562 H
-5574 QADWS
+5574 
-5579 GVPASLTFGTGDTSK
+5579 
-5594 HFDLVAFDDT
+5594 
-5604 VEDDGEMV
+5604 
-5612 ELGFGPLPAGVL
+5612 
-5624 AGTPSTARVTLMN
+5624 
-5637 DDEAVTEVSFESSDY
+5637 
-5652 SVNEGHGVEVMVK
+5652 
-5665 LDPAPDHPM
+5665 
-5674 DIQLHKTN
+5674 
-5682 MNGASDG
+5682 
-5689 DYHGIPS
+5689 
-5696 MLTFE
+5696 
-5701 TGETEKGFTFF
+5701 
-5712 AEPDNE
+5712 
-5718 NDDGETVMVSFEA
+5718 
-5731 LPAMVRKGDPSE
+5731 
-5743 ARVTLRDNGSPSQ
+5743 
-5756 DGITCIDHN
+5756 
-5765 RDNIVTILSGRGEIS
+5765 
-5780 KPGETD
+5780 
-5786 TWIIPGVDP
+5786 
-5795 YRTYFVEI
+5795 
-5803 LGADS
+5803 
-5808 NEDIWGQSFGT
+5808 
-5819 LTLEDPD
+5819 
-5826 PVSYYHEDH
+5826 
-5835 IGASGGGWGL
+5835 
-5845 GSIRAE
+5845 
-5851 NGVGRNIRFIFIGG
+5851 
-5865 TPGDYVLTVESGVED
+5865 
-5880 GTGSYQV
+5880 
-5887 LVRHSNYCIT
+5887 RH
-5897 RADGSILFPWEGG
+5897 
-5910 PKGYALDVPG
+5910 
-5920 NTSTTASV
+5920 
-5928 YHPISDSGLFDHSSG
+5928 
-5943 PPLLGDNWDDEPD
+5943 
-5956 EDWYQLPLKANMEY
+5956 
-5970 EVYLEADSD
+5970 
-5979 VPVKHRLTRPRIVG
+5979 
-5993 IYDEQGVEVHP
+5993 
-6004 GAAGSG
+6004 
-6010 TDTSVSLTFQTTNL
+6010 
-6024 GRYYLAVGSNPGDR
+6024 
-6038 EGLYSFYVQEVRTGN
+6038 
-6053 AGQAATNNSPTGGPG
+6053 
-6068 ITDLPRVGEVLTA
+6068 
-6081 TTSGISDADGVE
+6081 
-6093 NASFSYQWV
+6093 
-6102 RHDPAANT
+6102 
-6110 DTDIPGETGSTYT
+6110 
-6123 VTREDRDRAIK
+6123 
-6134 VRVSFTDDGGNHETL
+6134 
-6149 TSFALLVLPPVNT
+6149 
-6162 PATGQP
+6162 
-6168 TISGRIEVGQ
+6168 
-6178 TLTADTSG
+6178 
-6186 ISDHDGLDNVAY
+6186 
-6198 SYQWIRN
+6198 
-6205 DGTSDT
+6205 
-6211 DITDATDS
+6211 
-6219 THTLAD
+6219 
-6225 ADGGQTIKV
+6225 
-6234 RVSFTD
+6234 
-6240 DAGNDERLTSAA
+6240 
-6252 TAEVSAGEATAEP
+6252 
-6265 PGRPSNLT
+6265 
-6273 GAANPDGTVTLRWD
+6273 
-6287 APDDDS
+6287 
-6293 VTGYQILRR
+6293 LRR
-6302 RPGEGEGTLLV
+6302 R
-6313 HVNDTGSTATEYTD
+6313 
-6327 NDVTPDVGH
+6327 
-6336 AYRVKAINAAGLS
+6336 
-6349 KQSNFVNVTP
+6349 
-6359 GQPAEPAQNNP
+6359 
-6370 ATGTPGIGGTVQ
+6370 
-6382 VGETLTADT
+6382 
-6391 SGIADEDGLTNVS
+6391 
-6404 YSYQWIVSDGG
+6404 
-6415 ADIDITSATDSS
+6415 
-6427 YTLVDADEGLAI
+6427 
-6439 KVRVSFTDDAGNE
+6439 
-6452 EAFTS
+6452 
-6457 VATATVAARP
+6457 
-6467 NKP
+6467 

>member
-1 MVCGQESWRI
+1 M
-11 PLRSS
+11 
-16 GRSPVLIRYHR
+16 IRYHT
-27 AIRLLF
+27 ATRLLL
-33 LAAAVV
+33 LAVAVV
-39 LGLTTA
+39 LGLTMA
-45 AAAVQPLPAHGQT
+45 ADAFQPLPANARAT
-58 PNSPTITIATDQ
+58 NTPTITIATDQ

-84 RYGGQSSPIT
+84 RYGGQGGPIT

-100 EPDHEN
+100 EPDHED

-115 IHDIQFSSGSR
+115 THDIQFSSGSR

-150 VLPSTDGS
+150 VLSSTDDS
-158 HQVGIQ
+158 YQVGIQ

-187 LWSGQASVTEGW
+187 LRSGQASVTEGW

-233 HWDPPPLLP
+233 HRDPPPLLP

-253 ETLLISVP
+253 ETLLIPVP
-261 DDQRQVQGASFK
+261 DDQRHVQDSSFK

-288 ELGFE
+288 EFGFE

-299 VLQNDAAQQLE
+299 VLQNDTAQQLE

-325 GDTFKFV
+325 GDTLKFL

-356 GGRDRLLGDWTED
+356 GGPDGLLGDWTKD
-369 TPTGRLF
+369 TSTGRLF
-376 KDFPLELIGSDTE
+376 KDYPLELTGNDTE
-389 IGQEIEVIENGA
+389 ARRKIEVIENGA
-401 EEDDWSY
+401 AEGDWSY
-408 WASIRILEDW
+408 WASIRTIEDW
-418 EGNTLTGAEEAEYWT
+418 EGNTLTEAEEAEYWT
-433 VKQGFRETTIDVADS
+433 VKQGFRETTIDGTDS
-448 GDRTGTVYLS
+448 GGATGTVVLG
-458 TDQTEVYEGATVLF
+458 TIKTEVYEGAEVDF
-472 ILTRSGGPMGEARTV
+472 ILVRVGGPMGEARTV
-487 KVKTRE
+487 EVKTRE
-493 RNRKHNNSIWK
+493 RNRNPANQIQK
-504 GVYYDVT
+504 GFYYDVT
-511 FKPWQST
+511 FKPWQSR

-533 NDDDTLEA
+533 NDDDTLEV
-541 ALNDVGTGYQ
+541 ALHDVGTGYQ
-551 IGNEDALVVEINDPP
+551 IGNPAVAVVEINDPP

-572 DISSY
+572 DITSY
-577 PAVVDEGDAAV
+577 PEVVDEGDDAV
-588 FTLSRSGDLSSDVTV
+588 FTLTRSGDTSPEVTV
-603 NIRYEDVFEVLRGNH
+603 DIRFEDNYEVLRGNH

-631 PAGVTTLDVD
+631 PAGATTHEVT
-641 VPIPDDQRDVPG
+641 VPVPDDQRDVPG
-653 SRGFLLEIKP
+653 LRGFLLEIKP

-708 DGQAWRTCVTATS
+708 DGQAWRNCVTATP

-777 WESPRHADWPID
+777 WESPRHADWPLD

-858 QPNRLR
+858 QPNWLR

-875 PVYHIENPTPDP
+875 PFYHIEDPTPDP

-896 TIRRSTGNS
+896 TILRSGGYPY
-905 FEPAEF
+905 EPAEF

-920 REPDGTNP
+920 RGPDGVNP
-928 SEQIHTFTLPA
+928 SEQIHTFTVPA
-939 VPMTDLLTAHATH
+939 VPMTDLLTTYPRHS
-952 TITFAVTATDDTEYE
+952 ITFAVTATDDTEYE
-967 ASDFLKVELL
+967 ASDFLKIELL

-987 DSGEVRI
+987 GSGEVRI
-994 VDDDQPTV
+994 IDDDQPTV

-1016 VTFTLTRGA
+1016 VAFTLTRGA

-1069 INLTPPDDWRDIPN
+1069 IDLTPPDDWRDIPDN
-1083 STLTFTVTQEPEFE
+1083 TLTFTVTQEPEFE

-1147 VALTVGPVG
+1147 VALTVGPVD

-1164 METGQSLLHIV
+1164 METGQSLLHII

-1215 DNDSYRVGVEAQAR
+1215 DNDPYRVGVEAQAR

-1254 LWHSETGNAVGDYFL
+1254 LWHSETGNTVGDSFL

-1281 GYRQGYAAEAN
+1281 GYRQGYLAEAN
-1292 DGSDGDAEFTIKVL
+1292 DGSDGDAEFTIEVL

-1401 APVIQDLIA
+1401 TPVIQDLIA
-1410 EGDEQFTVVLSNPVN
+1410 ESDEQFTVVLSNPVN
-1425 ATLLF
+1425 ATLQD
-1430 GLTTLSSVVIIND
+1430 GQTTLSAVVIIND

-1462 AVFNLTRSRNISDE
+1462 VVFNLTRSRNTSDE
-1476 LTVLLQVIESA
+1476 LTVLLQVIETA

-1508 TVSTEDDRVSLG
+1508 TVSTEDDLVSLG

-1547 ASVTVRDDD
+1547 ANVTVRDDD
-1556 LPEVKIDLISS
+1556 LPEVKIALISS

-1580 SRRYFGPELTVS
+1580 LFRYFGPDLTVS

-1610 TLPAGANSVR
+1610 TLPAGENSVK

-1654 YTLSIFDNDGHR
+1654 YTFSIFDNDGVR
-1666 PGVGVQAAESW
+1666 PGVGVHAAESW

-1692 SAQDPLDARLRLYR
+1692 TAQDPLDARLRLYR

-1719 TLGITTPKDHIFFDE
+1719 TRGITTPKDLIYFDE
-1734 EEITVSFPTGTRT
+1734 EEVTVSFPAGTRT

-1802 TTTELYGYPG
+1802 PTTEVYGYPRR
-1812 HSYGLGT
+1812 SDDLGMA
-1819 EFDNPNLELPIILAR
+1819 FDNPLLELPVTLTR
-1834 TGDTSGRLLIPG
+1834 TGDTSGRLIISG
-1846 WVPFTTHNPAPDHD
+1846 WTPFTTYNPAPNHD
-1860 EDGSLLHDGFFG
+1860 EHGRPRDTTFFG

-1878 TSYAATYLVHRKVN
+1878 TSYAATHLFHSNVN

-1920 YTVGTPQEATFRS
+1920 YTVGTPQEATIRS

-2013 MDEPDGVINAG
+2013 MDEPDGVINAR
-2024 ILDADSFDDDE
+2024 ILSADSFDDDE

-2089 SNNEEASSVDWATQE
+2089 ANNEEAASVDWATQE

-2144 DENHENFNVVLS
+2144 DENHEKFNVVLS

-2256 TAPTTVTFQPGS
+2256 TAPTTVTFQSGS

-2293 LNGSGYSPLFVG
+2293 LNGSGYSPLYVG

-2377 LGPDFTAGTKT
+2377 LGPDFTAGTQT

-2402 ALVDDSI
+2402 ALLDDSI

-2422 SPEHSILADGI
+2422 SPEHSTLADGI

-2447 SVSRTYSIVDEDRA
+2447 SVSRLYSIVDEDRA

-2501 AGGMYNFPV
+2501 AGGMYKFPV
-2510 GTTSGFLDVTLE
+2510 GTTIGFLDVTLE

-2529 EFETFTVELIQQ
+2529 EFETFAVELIQQ
-2541 GTRLAAISATGA
+2541 GTRLAAISAADA

-2561 NETLTTGITAESKS
+2561 NETLTAAITAESKS

-2689 DQGALTVSIEGVPSV
+2689 GQGATVSIEGVPSV

-2714 YLSKTISED
+2714 YLSKTIGKD

-2754 TVGIPAGDT
+2754 TVVIPAGNT
-2763 AATFTVSTTD
+2763 AATFTVPTTD
-2773 DTLAEGGETFLVA
+2773 DTLAEGDETYRVA
-2786 LEEARRT
+2786 LEEARGT
-2793 QIVPLGVTQ
+2793 PIVPLGVTQ

-2807 VDNDAVPDGLTVAA
+2807 VDNDAVPDGLTVSA

-2830 GATDIAV
+2830 GATEIAV

-2856 FIDRPNVNLNAALG
+2856 FINRPNVNLNATLG
-2870 EDYSATTANVAIP
+2870 EDYSATTANVVIP

-2896 PVDDNIAEDNEIAR
+2896 PMDDNIAEDNEIAR
-2910 LTAKS
+2910 LTARS

-2944 DALDETAGL
+2944 DALDETVGL
-2953 TPLDVTASLVGQTAR
+2953 TPLDVTASLVGQTTR
-2968 QVVTVVTVTTGSGTA
+2968 QVITVVTVTTRSGTA

-2988 FEAASITLT
+2988 FETASITLT

-3010 LTVNDDTAHEG
+3010 LTVNDDRAHEG

-3033 LMVTEAEVTIRDDDT
+3033 LMVTSASVTIRDDDT

-3057 TASPV
+3057 TGEAV
-3062 TEGGGPVSLPV
+3062 TEGGGPVNLPV
-3073 RATLLGGG
+3073 RATLLGGAT
-3081 SRVKDTIVNVAVADL
+3081 RAKDTIVNVAVVDL
-3096 TATALD
+3096 TATATD

-3118 QFRANTT
+3118 QFSANTT

-3194 ILEGTSTLQEDLQIN
+3194 ILEGTSTLQKDLQIN

-3217 KTLTTVGTLLAPLV
+3217 RTLTTVGTLLAPLV

-3257 TVEVRGDSS
+3257 TVEARGDSS

-3291 SSLSVGEGRRQ
+3291 SSLSVGEGRRK

-3319 LDLPAN
+3319 VDLPAD
-3325 AGFTVNPGT
+3325 AGFTVNPGA

-3346 VYVRGNQDDDAADEP
+3346 VYVSGSQDNDAADEA
-3361 PATIAH
+3361 PAIITH

-3373 TLYSGAAAGS
+3373 ALYSGAAAGS
-3383 VSVTIKDDETAGVT
+3383 VSVTITDDETAMVT
-3397 ISESTLGIEEGATVT
+3397 ISETSLEIVEGATAT
-3412 YTVVLDTAPTGD
+3412 YTVVLDTEPAGD

-3436 LALDKTSLTFTTTD
+3436 LNDLTPDKTSLTFTTTD
-3450 WDTPQTVTVTA
+3450 WNTPQTVTVTA

-3466 AVDEPVVNLTHNVSS
+3466 AVDETVVNLTHNVSS

-3492 DSVSVTVIDDDTA
+3492 DSVSVTVIDDDTV
-3505 GVTVSPTAVTVVGGR
+3505 GVTVSPTAITVVGGR

-3555 TFTTSDWSTAQTVKA
+3555 TFTTSDWSTAQTVKV

-3582 LTHAVSSAADG
+3582 LTHTVSSAADG

-3620 TTSDQELTVAEGESN
+3620 TTSDQELTVAEGESK

-3677 ARTVTVTADQDDDA
+3677 ARTVTVTADQDGDA

-3701 VSSPD
+3701 VSSSD
-3706 DDDYDGVIAGS
+3706 DDEYDGVS
-3717 VSVTVTDDDSVG
+3717 VADVAVTVTDDDSVG

-3735 SLDIEEGDSATYTV
+3735 SLAIEEGDSAAYTV
-3749 VLDSEPTGSVTV
+3749 MLTSEPAGDVTV
-3761 TIGGVADSDLTPDKT
+3761 TVEGITDADLLLDNA
-3776 SLTFTDQ
+3776 SLTFTAQ
-3783 DWDVEQEVTV
+3783 NWSIPQTVTV
-3793 TAEHDNDAVNE
+3793 TAEHDNDAVDE
-3804 PQVTITHTVSS
+3804 PQVTITHSVSS
-3815 PDADEYDGVIAG
+3815 TDDPTYDGLNVG
-3827 SVSVTVTDD
+3827 SIVVTVTDD
-3836 DSVGVTVS
+3836 DIAGVTVHP
-3844 KTSLDIEEGDSAT
+3844 TSVTIEEGDSAA

-3863 SEPTGSVT
+3863 TEPTG
-3871 VTIGGV
+3871 
-3877 ADNDLTPDKTSLTFT
+3877 N
-3892 DQDWDAAQTVTVT
+3892 
-3905 AAQDDD
+3905 
-3911 AVDDTATLT
+3911 
-3920 HTVSSPDDDYD
+3920 
-3931 GLIAGSVSVT
+3931 
-3941 VTDDDSVGVTVSKTS
+3941 
-3956 LDIEEGDSA
+3956 
-3965 TYTVVLDSEPT
+3965 
-3976 GSVTV
+3976 VTV
-3981 TVNAPA
+3981 TVYAPA
-3987 NTDVTAEPASLT
+3987 NTDVTASPATLT
-3999 FTVNDWDTP
+3999 FTVDGWDRP
-4008 QEVTVAVAQDGDAA
+4008 QEVTVAVTQDNDAEDDTAALTHTVASSTDTDYDGVSA
-4022 DADATV
+4022 D
-4028 THSVSGG
+4028 G
-4035 DPAYSAVSVADVAV
+4035 VAV
-4049 SVTDDDK
+4049 TVTDDDK
-4056 STVFAADASS
+4056 STVFAEDANY

-4072 GATTEIALSDY
+4072 GSPTEIVLSDY

-4098 DEWRG
+4098 DGWR
-4103 DYYDSAVVEDERLV
+4103 DYYYDSAIVEDERLV

-4124 HIHGSNTQPET
+4124 HIHGSNTQTET
-4135 VCTITGTG
+4135 VCTVTGTG

-4155 TVSDRTPLSLLP
+4155 TVSDRTPLPLSP
-4167 GALSLVEARPSE
+4167 GALSLVEARLDE
-4179 VDIRISV
+4179 VDIRISA
-4186 PQGAQDYLR
+4186 PQGAQEYLR

-4202 GQPIFRVVS
+4202 GQPTFRVVS

-4218 LTITDLEQGTEYD
+4218 LTVTGLEQGTEYE
-4231 VRASLMTFQGF
+4231 VRSSWMTFQAF

-4253 LSLILDGRPD
+4253 LSLIPDGGTKLQVDR
-4263 SKWIGNLASGG
+4263 KSGQWRFG
-4274 LGMSQT
+4274 K
-4280 IRVMSAYRSSLSI
+4280 
-4293 ADVRESE
+4293 ESDHQG
-4300 DVGDMVF
+4300 DVG
-4307 EVTLSEASDDVVTV
+4307 L
-4321 DWTTSSDTAETPTDY
+4321 
-4336 QAESG
+4336 Q
-4341 TLTFPAGEIVQTL
+4341 I
-4354 TVTIN
+4354 
-4359 NDMVDEEEEETFTVT
+4359 
-4374 LTNAV
+4374 
-4379 NAMIEDAFAT
+4379 
-4389 GTITDDDVP
+4389 
-4398 SVTVSFG
+4398 
-4405 QDTYTVDEGSNV
+4405 
-4417 TVKVKLDADPER
+4417 
-4429 TVTIPITATDQD
+4429 
-4441 GASGDDYSGVPARVT
+4441 
-4456 FNSGDTEVDISFSAA
+4456 
-4471 SDNVDDD
+4471 
-4478 GESVKLTFGSSLPTG
+4478 
-4493 VIKGSTD
+4493 
-4500 EAVVNITDDDVPS
+4500 
-4513 VTVSFGQGTYT
+4513 
-4524 VDEGSNVT
+4524 
-4532 VKVKLDADPE
+4532 
-4542 RTVTIPITATDQDGA
+4542 
-4557 SGDDYSGVPARV
+4557 
-4569 TFNSG
+4569 
-4574 DTEVDISFSAAS
+4574 
-4586 DNVDDDGESVKLTFG
+4586 
-4601 SSLPTGVTKGS
+4601 
-4612 TDEAVVNI
+4612 
-4620 TDDDVPSVS
+4620 
-4629 VSFGQD
+4629 
-4635 TYTVAEGSSVT
+4635 
-4646 VKVKLDA
+4646 
-4653 DPERTVAIPIT
+4653 
-4664 TANRG
+4664 
-4669 GTSDSDYSGVPARV
+4669 
-4683 TFNSGDTEKSFTI
+4683 
-4696 EATEDNLEDSGES
+4696 
-4709 VKLGLGTLPTG
+4709 
-4720 VSAGTNDEASVSIA
+4720 
-4734 NVSAQNSLTVN
+4734 
-4745 FGASVYGMIEGD
+4745 
-4757 TAFVM
+4757 
-4762 VTLSTAPG
+4762 
-4770 SEVTIPLTKVE
+4770 
-4781 QGGASSADYSGVP
+4781 
-4794 GGLTFG
+4794 
-4800 SSVTEKT
+4800 VTEHRGR
-4807 FTFSSTEDA
+4807 E
-4816 IDDDGESVK
+4816 G
-4825 LGFGM
+4825 
-4830 LPDGIAAGST
+4830 AG
-4840 SETTVDIIDDD
+4840 
-4851 APATVEV
+4851 
-4858 SFEKGTY
+4858 
-4865 TVDEGSSVTVKVK
+4865 
-4878 LDADPE
+4878 
-4884 RTVTIPITAT
+4884 R
-4894 DQDGASGDD
+4894 
-4903 YSGVPARVT
+4903 R
-4912 FNSGDTEVDISFSAA
+4912 
-4927 SDNVDDDDESVKL
+4927 
-4940 TFGSLPDGVSASG
+4940 
-4953 TTEATVNITDDDTA
+4953 
-4967 GVTVNPTS
+4967 
-4975 LTLDEGGTATY
+4975 
-4986 TVVLDTEPTG
+4986 
-4996 DVTVTIQDP
+4996 
-5005 TDNTDVTA
+5005 
-5013 GPASLA
+5013 
-5019 FTDQNWDTA
+5019 
-5028 QTVTVSAAQDDNAGD
+5028 
-5043 ETATITHTV
+5043 
-5052 AVYGTVT
+5052 
-5059 TADDVTVA
+5059 
-5067 VADDAPDSLAVSFE
+5067 
-5081 KGTYTVDEGS
+5081 
-5091 SVTVKVKLDAD
+5091 
-5102 PERTVTI
+5102 R
-5109 PITATDQDGA
+5109 
-5119 SGDDYSGV
+5119 
-5127 PARVTFNSGDTEVD
+5127 
-5141 ISFSAAS
+5141 
-5148 DNVDDDGESVKLT
+5148 
-5161 FGSSLPTGVT
+5161 
-5171 KGSTDE
+5171 
-5177 AVVNITDDDVP
+5177 
-5188 SVSVSF
+5188 
-5194 GQDTYTVAEGSSVT
+5194 
-5208 VKVKLDADPERTVAI
+5208 
-5223 PITTANRG
+5223 
-5231 GTSDSDYSGVPAR
+5231 
-5244 VTFNSGDTEVDI
+5244 
-5256 SFSAASDNVDD
+5256 
-5267 DGESVK
+5267 
-5273 LTFGSSLPTGVTKGS
+5273 
-5288 TDEAVVN
+5288 
-5295 ITDDDVPSVSVS
+5295 
-5307 FGQDTYT
+5307 
-5314 VAEGSSVTVKVKL
+5314 
-5327 DADPERT
+5327 
-5334 VTIPI
+5334 
-5339 TATDQDGASGDDY
+5339 
-5352 SGVPARVTF
+5352 
-5361 NSGDTEVDISFSAA
+5361 
-5375 SDNVDD
+5375 
-5381 DGESVKLTFGSS
+5381 
-5393 LPTGVTKGSTDEA
+5393 
-5406 VVNITDDD
+5406 
-5414 VPSVSVSF
+5414 
-5422 GQDTYTVDEGSSVT
+5422 
-5436 VKVKLDEDPER
+5436 
-5447 TVTIPIT
+5447 
-5454 ATDQDGA
+5454 
-5461 SGDDYSG
+5461 
-5468 VPARVTFNSGDTE
+5468 
-5481 VDITFSAASDNVD
+5481 
-5494 DDGESV
+5494 
-5500 KLGFGNLPEGVTASA
+5500 
-5515 SAQESTVS
+5515 
-5523 IMDDDVTISFGAEQ
+5523 
-5537 YSATEGGP
+5537 
-5545 DAKIT
+5545 
-5550 VKLNSAPLSQVI
+5550 
-5562 IPLTAQGHDGAT
+5562 
-5574 QADWS
+5574 
-5579 GVPASLTFGTGDTSK
+5579 
-5594 HFDLVAFDDT
+5594 
-5604 VEDDGEMV
+5604 
-5612 ELGFGPLPAGVL
+5612 
-5624 AGTPSTARVTLMN
+5624 
-5637 DDEAVTEVSFESSDY
+5637 
-5652 SVNEGHGVEVMVK
+5652 GHG
-5665 LDPAPDHPM
+5665 L
-5674 DIQLHKTN
+5674 
-5682 MNGASDG
+5682 
-5689 DYHGIPS
+5689 
-5696 MLTFE
+5696 
-5701 TGETEKGFTFF
+5701 
-5712 AEPDNE
+5712 
-5718 NDDGETVMVSFEA
+5718 
-5731 LPAMVRKGDPSE
+5731 
-5743 ARVTLRDNGSPSQ
+5743 
-5756 DGITCIDHN
+5756 
-5765 RDNIVTILSGRGEIS
+5765 
-5780 KPGETD
+5780 
-5786 TWIIPGVDP
+5786 
-5795 YRTYFVEI
+5795 
-5803 LGADS
+5803 
-5808 NEDIWGQSFGT
+5808 
-5819 LTLEDPD
+5819 
-5826 PVSYYHEDH
+5826 
-5835 IGASGGGWGL
+5835 
-5845 GSIRAE
+5845 
-5851 NGVGRNIRFIFIGG
+5851 
-5865 TPGDYVLTVESGVED
+5865 
-5880 GTGSYQV
+5880 
-5887 LVRHSNYCIT
+5887 
-5897 RADGSILFPWEGG
+5897 
-5910 PKGYALDVPG
+5910 
-5920 NTSTTASV
+5920 
-5928 YHPISDSGLFDHSSG
+5928 
-5943 PPLLGDNWDDEPD
+5943 
-5956 EDWYQLPLKANMEY
+5956 
-5970 EVYLEADSD
+5970 
-5979 VPVKHRLTRPRIVG
+5979 
-5993 IYDEQGVEVHP
+5993 
-6004 GAAGSG
+6004 
-6010 TDTSVSLTFQTTNL
+6010 
-6024 GRYYLAVGSNPGDR
+6024 
-6038 EGLYSFYVQEVRTGN
+6038 
-6053 AGQAATNNSPTGGPG
+6053 
-6068 ITDLPRVGEVLTA
+6068 
-6081 TTSGISDADGVE
+6081 
-6093 NASFSYQWV
+6093 
-6102 RHDPAANT
+6102 
-6110 DTDIPGETGSTYT
+6110 
-6123 VTREDRDRAIK
+6123 
-6134 VRVSFTDDGGNHETL
+6134 
-6149 TSFALLVLPPVNT
+6149 
-6162 PATGQP
+6162 
-6168 TISGRIEVGQ
+6168 
-6178 TLTADTSG
+6178 
-6186 ISDHDGLDNVAY
+6186 
-6198 SYQWIRN
+6198 
-6205 DGTSDT
+6205 
-6211 DITDATDS
+6211 
-6219 THTLAD
+6219 
-6225 ADGGQTIKV
+6225 
-6234 RVSFTD
+6234 
-6240 DAGNDERLTSAA
+6240 
-6252 TAEVSAGEATAEP
+6252 
-6265 PGRPSNLT
+6265 
-6273 GAANPDGTVTLRWD
+6273 
-6287 APDDDS
+6287 
-6293 VTGYQILRR
+6293 
-6302 RPGEGEGTLLV
+6302 
-6313 HVNDTGSTATEYTD
+6313 
-6327 NDVTPDVGH
+6327 
-6336 AYRVKAINAAGLS
+6336 
-6349 KQSNFVNVTP
+6349 
-6359 GQPAEPAQNNP
+6359 
-6370 ATGTPGIGGTVQ
+6370 
-6382 VGETLTADT
+6382 
-6391 SGIADEDGLTNVS
+6391 
-6404 YSYQWIVSDGG
+6404 
-6415 ADIDITSATDSS
+6415 
-6427 YTLVDADEGLAI
+6427 
-6439 KVRVSFTDDAGNE
+6439 
-6452 EAFTS
+6452 
-6457 VATATVAARP
+6457 
-6467 NKP
+6467 